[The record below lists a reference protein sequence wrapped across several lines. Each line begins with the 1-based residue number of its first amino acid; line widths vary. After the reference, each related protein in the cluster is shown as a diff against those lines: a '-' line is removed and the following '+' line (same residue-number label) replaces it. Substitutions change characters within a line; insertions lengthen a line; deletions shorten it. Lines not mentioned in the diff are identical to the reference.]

1 MRYINYFYFYKI
13 LLLKNEK
20 NLKIIKSMNA
30 SYRFRNFTSNMLVRN
45 MKMDKEIYIKKRKD
59 EKYINFEFKIK
70 HLLIL
75 DKNGY
80 LLINSS
86 ISEYSKLSPKFL
98 DMIKL
103 LVMKIICLDLK
114 YYEIFFKHYK
124 IFILNQNFIYIAIL
138 SNKYNSCLIRLYLL
152 FFNAVFINL
161 LGDNIINQ
169 SYVDLTTISKI
180 VEVYYIPPLTIKFS
194 KAIDYILAK
203 KETNSSKYLYK
214 FKNLFIYYIE
224 NNGYIIP
231 LFDYRKIIH
240 SKELKYKYNIR
251 KNEDIL
257 NSITRLIL
265 EPIYNN
271 NYINKSEIYSHS
283 LELYSTFPRWML
295 IGKYLK
301 IYNGIIF
308 VQLYTAKKL
317 SKVNN
322 IYQEYE
328 IKEQMNID
336 SYYKIASKHSNKF
349 VKIIEFF
356 LYSYFETISD
366 IMNKYCNPKN
376 ELLYFD
382 IDLLIVTNDVL
393 SLKVVEENLINLVYK
408 RLKLNRKN
416 EIVSNNSE
424 NNLKSSSDK
433 ESESNNN
440 SEKNNDFDDKKD
452 DSKIDDSSSSVS
464 ITSVSKTFLQ
474 LDTTDI
480 LKEIKRKSVQL
491 SSFDS
496 NFFYDG
502 NSEFSEIWNI
512 SCIKN
517 TNQNNYDL
525 RSFFSNIP
533 GEKKLSG
540 IDKISIIEKQ
550 DKQDKLDISRRQT
563 DKQIN
568 IFRGHRNSIGPT
580 FNIIVNNNNN
590 NTNNNNGIMA
600 NRKVSMKSLKN
611 RRINSIVFTNKN
623 TATITPNKM
632 NFNRKKSS
640 FNFNK
645 AINLHKR
652 SNSSTNSGLY
662 LNQFYSMIYNNPK
675 FFKSKYQILKEI
687 QNKIKQS
694 YTKKSNSLIIENK
707 RENKKEK
714 KVKII
719 TNEKNNNFNKINSFF
734 EDDQGITKDILQ
746 EFYEDKSSINFLQNN
761 KNSLFRKLNK
771 GK

>member
-1 MRYINYFYFYKI
+1 
-13 LLLKNEK
+13 
-20 NLKIIKSMNA
+20 MNA
-30 SYRFRNFTSNMLVRN
+30 SYRLRNFVSNMIVRN
-45 MKMDKEIYIKKRKD
+45 MKMNKEIYIKKKKD

-86 ISEYSKLSPKFL
+86 ISEYSKLSPKFI
-98 DMIKL
+98 DRIKL
-103 LVMKIICLDLK
+103 FVMKIICLDLK

-124 IFILNQNFIYIAIL
+124 IFILNQNFIYVAIL
-138 SNKYNSCLIRLYLL
+138 SSKYNSCLIRLYLL
-152 FFNAVFINL
+152 FFNTVFINL

-169 SYVDLTTISKI
+169 SFVDLTTISKI

-194 KAIDYILAK
+194 NAIEYILSK
-203 KETNSSKYLYK
+203 KEANSSKYLYK

-231 LFDYRKIIH
+231 LFDYRKIIL

-251 KNEDIL
+251 KNEDVL
-257 NSITRLIL
+257 HSITQIIL

-283 LELYSTFPRWML
+283 LELFSTFPRWML

-301 IYNGIIF
+301 IFNGIIF
-308 VQLYTAKKL
+308 VQVYTAKKL
-317 SKVNN
+317 SKINN

-328 IKEQMNID
+328 IKDQMNLD
-336 SYYKIASKHSNKF
+336 DYYKITSKHSNKF
-349 VKIIEFF
+349 LKIIEFF

-393 SLKVVEENLINLVYK
+393 SLKVVEDSLINLVYK

-416 EIVSNNSE
+416 EVVSNNTSNSKSLSE
-424 NNLKSSSDK
+424 K

-440 SEKNNDFDDKKD
+440 SEKNNDIENKKD
-452 DSKIDDSSSSVS
+452 DSKIDSSSSISV
-464 ITSVSKTFLQ
+464 TSVSKTFLQ

-480 LKEIKRKSVQL
+480 LKEIKRRKSIQL

-496 NFFYDG
+496 NIFYDG
-502 NSEFSEIWNI
+502 KSEISEIWNI

-517 TNQNNYDL
+517 TNQNNFDL
-525 RSFFSNIP
+525 RSLFSNIP

-568 IFRGHRNSIGPT
+568 IFKGHRNSIGPT

-590 NTNNNNGIMA
+590 SNNNANNNNGIMA
-600 NRKVSMKSLKN
+600 SRKVSMKSLKN
-611 RRINSIVFTNKN
+611 RRVNSIVINNKN
-623 TATITPNKM
+623 TATITPNKI
-632 NFNRKKSS
+632 NFNKKKSS
-640 FNFNK
+640 IMFTK
-645 AINLHKR
+645 ANYLHKR

-662 LNQFYSMIYNNPK
+662 LNQFYSLINNNPK

-707 RENKKEK
+707 KDIKKEK
-714 KVKII
+714 KVTFKK
-719 TNEKNNNFNKINSFF
+719 NEKNSNINKINSFL
-734 EDDQGITKDILQ
+734 EDDQGITNDILQ
-746 EFYEDKSSINFLQNN
+746 EFYEDKSSVNFLQNN

>member
-1 MRYINYFYFYKI
+1 
-13 LLLKNEK
+13 
-20 NLKIIKSMNA
+20 MNA
-30 SYRFRNFTSNMLVRN
+30 SYRLRNFVSNMIVRN
-45 MKMDKEIYIKKRKD
+45 MKMNKEIYIKKKKD

-86 ISEYSKLSPKFL
+86 ISEYSKLSPKFI
-98 DMIKL
+98 DRIKL
-103 LVMKIICLDLK
+103 FVMKIICLDLK

-124 IFILNQNFIYIAIL
+124 IFILNQNFIYVAIL
-138 SNKYNSCLIRLYLL
+138 SSKYNSCLIRLYLL
-152 FFNAVFINL
+152 FFNTVFINL

-169 SYVDLTTISKI
+169 SFVDLTTISKI

-194 KAIDYILAK
+194 NAIEYILSK
-203 KETNSSKYLYK
+203 KEANSSKYLYK

-231 LFDYRKIIH
+231 LFDYRKIIL

-251 KNEDIL
+251 KNEDVL
-257 NSITRLIL
+257 HSITQIIL

-283 LELYSTFPRWML
+283 LELFSTFPRWML

-301 IYNGIIF
+301 IFNGIIF
-308 VQLYTAKKL
+308 VQVYTAKKL
-317 SKVNN
+317 SKINN

-328 IKEQMNID
+328 IKEQMNLD
-336 SYYKIASKHSNKF
+336 DYYKITSKHSNKF
-349 VKIIEFF
+349 LKIIEFF
-356 LYSYFETISD
+356 LYNYFETISD

-393 SLKVVEENLINLVYK
+393 SLKVVEDSLINLVYK

-416 EIVSNNSE
+416 EVVSNNTSNSKSLSE
-424 NNLKSSSDK
+424 K

-440 SEKNNDFDDKKD
+440 SEKNNDIENKKD
-452 DSKIDDSSSSVS
+452 DSKIDSSSSISV
-464 ITSVSKTFLQ
+464 TSVSKTFLQ

-480 LKEIKRKSVQL
+480 LKEIKRRKSIQL

-496 NFFYDG
+496 NIFYDG
-502 NSEFSEIWNI
+502 KSEISEIWNI

-517 TNQNNYDL
+517 TNQNNFDL
-525 RSFFSNIP
+525 RSLFSNIP

-568 IFRGHRNSIGPT
+568 IFKGHRNSIGPT

-590 NTNNNNGIMA
+590 NANNNANNNNGIMA
-600 NRKVSMKSLKN
+600 SRKVSMKSLKN
-611 RRINSIVFTNKN
+611 RRVNSIVINNKN
-623 TATITPNKM
+623 TATITPNKI
-632 NFNRKKSS
+632 NFNKKKSS
-640 FNFNK
+640 IMFTK
-645 AINLHKR
+645 ANYLHKR

-662 LNQFYSMIYNNPK
+662 LNQFYSLINNNPK

-707 RENKKEK
+707 KDIKKEK
-714 KVKII
+714 KVTFKK
-719 TNEKNNNFNKINSFF
+719 NEKNSNINKINSFL
-734 EDDQGITKDILQ
+734 EDDQGITNDILQ
-746 EFYEDKSSINFLQNN
+746 EFYEDKSSVNFLQNN

>member
-1 MRYINYFYFYKI
+1 
-13 LLLKNEK
+13 
-20 NLKIIKSMNA
+20 MNA
-30 SYRFRNFTSNMLVRN
+30 SYRLRNFVSNMIVRN
-45 MKMDKEIYIKKRKD
+45 MKMNKEIYIKKKKD

-86 ISEYSKLSPKFL
+86 ISEYSKLSPKFI
-98 DMIKL
+98 DRIKL
-103 LVMKIICLDLK
+103 FVMKIICLDLK

-124 IFILNQNFIYIAIL
+124 IFILNQNFIYVAIL
-138 SNKYNSCLIRLYLL
+138 SSKYNSCLIRLYLL
-152 FFNAVFINL
+152 FFNTVFINL

-169 SYVDLTTISKI
+169 SFVDLTTISKI

-194 KAIDYILAK
+194 NAIEYILSK
-203 KETNSSKYLYK
+203 KEANSSKYLYK

-231 LFDYRKIIH
+231 LFDYRKIIL

-251 KNEDIL
+251 KNEDVL
-257 NSITRLIL
+257 HSITQIIL

-283 LELYSTFPRWML
+283 LELFSTFPRWML

-301 IYNGIIF
+301 IFNGIIF
-308 VQLYTAKKL
+308 VQVYTAKKL
-317 SKVNN
+317 SKINN

-328 IKEQMNID
+328 IKEQMNLD
-336 SYYKIASKHSNKF
+336 DYYKITSKHSNKF
-349 VKIIEFF
+349 LKIIEFF

-393 SLKVVEENLINLVYK
+393 SLKVVEDSLINLVYK

-416 EIVSNNSE
+416 EVVSNNTSNSKSLSE
-424 NNLKSSSDK
+424 K

-440 SEKNNDFDDKKD
+440 SEKNNDIENKKD
-452 DSKIDDSSSSVS
+452 DSKIDSSSSISV
-464 ITSVSKTFLQ
+464 TSVSKTFLQ

-480 LKEIKRKSVQL
+480 LKEIKRRKSIQL

-496 NFFYDG
+496 NIFYDG
-502 NSEFSEIWNI
+502 KSEISEIWNI

-517 TNQNNYDL
+517 TNQNNFDL
-525 RSFFSNIP
+525 RSLFSNIP

-568 IFRGHRNSIGPT
+568 IFKGHRNSIGPT

-590 NTNNNNGIMA
+590 SNNNANNNNGIMA
-600 NRKVSMKSLKN
+600 SRKVSMKSLKN
-611 RRINSIVFTNKN
+611 RRVNSIVINNKN
-623 TATITPNKM
+623 TATITPNKI
-632 NFNRKKSS
+632 NFNKKKSS
-640 FNFNK
+640 IMFTK
-645 AINLHKR
+645 ANYLHKR

-662 LNQFYSMIYNNPK
+662 LNQFYSLINNNPK

-707 RENKKEK
+707 KDIKKEK
-714 KVKII
+714 KVTFKK
-719 TNEKNNNFNKINSFF
+719 NEKNSNINKINSFL
-734 EDDQGITKDILQ
+734 EDDQGITNDILQ
-746 EFYEDKSSINFLQNN
+746 EFYEDKSSVNFLQNN

>member
-1 MRYINYFYFYKI
+1 
-13 LLLKNEK
+13 
-20 NLKIIKSMNA
+20 MNA
-30 SYRFRNFTSNMLVRN
+30 SYRLRNFVSNMIVRN
-45 MKMDKEIYIKKRKD
+45 MKMNKEIYIKKKKD

-70 HLLIL
+70 HFLVF
-75 DKNGY
+75 DKSGL
-80 LLINSS
+80 LLINSL
-86 ISEYSKLSPKFL
+86 ITDYSRLSPKFI
-98 DMIKL
+98 DRIKL
-103 LVMKIICLDLK
+103 FVMKIICLDLK

-124 IFILNQNFIYIAIL
+124 IFILNQNFIYVAIL
-138 SNKYNSCLIRLYLL
+138 SSKYNSCLIRLYLL
-152 FFNAVFINL
+152 FFNTVFINL

-169 SYVDLTTISKI
+169 SFVDLTTISKI

-194 KAIDYILAK
+194 NAIEYILSK
-203 KETNSSKYLYK
+203 KEANSSKYLYK

-231 LFDYRKIIH
+231 LFDYRKIIL

-251 KNEDIL
+251 KNEDVL
-257 NSITRLIL
+257 HSITQIIL

-283 LELYSTFPRWML
+283 LELFSTFPRWML

-301 IYNGIIF
+301 IFNGIIF
-308 VQLYTAKKL
+308 VQVYTAKKL
-317 SKVNN
+317 SKINN

-328 IKEQMNID
+328 IKEQMNLD
-336 SYYKIASKHSNKF
+336 DYYKITSKHSNKF
-349 VKIIEFF
+349 LKIIEFF

-393 SLKVVEENLINLVYK
+393 SLKVVEDSLINLVYK

-416 EIVSNNSE
+416 EVVSNNTSNSKSLSE
-424 NNLKSSSDK
+424 K

-440 SEKNNDFDDKKD
+440 SEKNNDIENKKD
-452 DSKIDDSSSSVS
+452 DSKIDSSSSISV
-464 ITSVSKTFLQ
+464 TSVSKTFLQ

-480 LKEIKRKSVQL
+480 LKEIKRRKSIQL

-496 NFFYDG
+496 NIFYDG
-502 NSEFSEIWNI
+502 KSEISEIWNI

-517 TNQNNYDL
+517 TNQNNFDL
-525 RSFFSNIP
+525 RSLFSNIP

-568 IFRGHRNSIGPT
+568 IFKGHRNSIGPT

-590 NTNNNNGIMA
+590 SNNNANNNNGIMA
-600 NRKVSMKSLKN
+600 SRKVSMKSLKN
-611 RRINSIVFTNKN
+611 RRVNSIVINNKN
-623 TATITPNKM
+623 TATITPNKI
-632 NFNRKKSS
+632 NFNKKKSS
-640 FNFNK
+640 IMFTK
-645 AINLHKR
+645 ANYLHKR

-662 LNQFYSMIYNNPK
+662 LNQFYSLINNNPK

-707 RENKKEK
+707 KDIKKEK
-714 KVKII
+714 KVTFKK
-719 TNEKNNNFNKINSFF
+719 NEKNSNINKINSFL
-734 EDDQGITKDILQ
+734 EDDQGITNDILQ
-746 EFYEDKSSINFLQNN
+746 EFYEDKSSVNFLQNN

>member
-1 MRYINYFYFYKI
+1 
-13 LLLKNEK
+13 
-20 NLKIIKSMNA
+20 MNA
-30 SYRFRNFTSNMLVRN
+30 SYRLRNFVSNMIVRN
-45 MKMDKEIYIKKRKD
+45 MKMNKEIYIKKKKD

-86 ISEYSKLSPKFL
+86 ISEYSKLSPKFI
-98 DMIKL
+98 DRIKL
-103 LVMKIICLDLK
+103 FVMKIICLDLK

-124 IFILNQNFIYIAIL
+124 IFILNQNFIYVAIL
-138 SNKYNSCLIRLYLL
+138 SSKYNSCLIRLYLL
-152 FFNAVFINL
+152 FFNTVFINL

-169 SYVDLTTISKI
+169 SFVDLTTISKI

-194 KAIDYILAK
+194 NAIEYILSK
-203 KETNSSKYLYK
+203 KEANSSKYLYK

-231 LFDYRKIIH
+231 LFDYRKIIL

-251 KNEDIL
+251 KNEDVL
-257 NSITRLIL
+257 HSITQIIL

-283 LELYSTFPRWML
+283 LELFSTFPRWML

-301 IYNGIIF
+301 IFNGIIF
-308 VQLYTAKKL
+308 VQVYTAKKL
-317 SKVNN
+317 SKINN

-328 IKEQMNID
+328 IKDQMNLD
-336 SYYKIASKHSNKF
+336 DYYKITSKHSNKF
-349 VKIIEFF
+349 LKIIEFF

-393 SLKVVEENLINLVYK
+393 SLKVVEDSLINLVYK

-416 EIVSNNSE
+416 EVVSNNTSNSKSLSE
-424 NNLKSSSDK
+424 K

-440 SEKNNDFDDKKD
+440 SEKNNDIENKKD
-452 DSKIDDSSSSVS
+452 DSKIDSSSSISV
-464 ITSVSKTFLQ
+464 TSVSKTFLQ

-480 LKEIKRKSVQL
+480 LKEIKRRKSIQL

-496 NFFYDG
+496 NIFYDG
-502 NSEFSEIWNI
+502 KSEISEIWNI

-517 TNQNNYDL
+517 TNQNNFDL
-525 RSFFSNIP
+525 RSLFSNIP

-568 IFRGHRNSIGPT
+568 IFKGHRNSIGPT

-590 NTNNNNGIMA
+590 ANNNANNNNGIMA
-600 NRKVSMKSLKN
+600 SRKVSMKSLKN
-611 RRINSIVFTNKN
+611 RRVNSIVINNKN
-623 TATITPNKM
+623 TATITPNKI
-632 NFNRKKSS
+632 NFNKKKSS
-640 FNFNK
+640 IMFTK
-645 AINLHKR
+645 ANYLHKR

-662 LNQFYSMIYNNPK
+662 LNQFYSLINNNPK

-707 RENKKEK
+707 KDIKKEK
-714 KVKII
+714 KVTFKK
-719 TNEKNNNFNKINSFF
+719 NEKNSNINKINSFL
-734 EDDQGITKDILQ
+734 EDDQGITNDILQ
-746 EFYEDKSSINFLQNN
+746 EFYEDKSSVNFLQNN

>member
-1 MRYINYFYFYKI
+1 
-13 LLLKNEK
+13 
-20 NLKIIKSMNA
+20 MNA
-30 SYRFRNFTSNMLVRN
+30 SYRLRNFVSNMIVRN
-45 MKMDKEIYIKKRKD
+45 MKMNKEIYIKKKKD

-86 ISEYSKLSPKFL
+86 ISEYSKLSPKFI
-98 DMIKL
+98 DRIKL
-103 LVMKIICLDLK
+103 FVMKIICLDLK

-124 IFILNQNFIYIAIL
+124 IFILNQNFIYVAIL
-138 SNKYNSCLIRLYLL
+138 SSKYNSCLIRLYLL
-152 FFNAVFINL
+152 FFNTVFINL

-169 SYVDLTTISKI
+169 SFVDLTTISKI

-194 KAIDYILAK
+194 NAIEYILSK
-203 KETNSSKYLYK
+203 KEANSSKYLYK

-231 LFDYRKIIH
+231 LFDYRKIIL

-251 KNEDIL
+251 KNEDVL
-257 NSITRLIL
+257 HSITQIIL

-283 LELYSTFPRWML
+283 LELFSTFPRWML

-301 IYNGIIF
+301 IFNGIIF
-308 VQLYTAKKL
+308 VQVYTAKKL
-317 SKVNN
+317 SKINN

-328 IKEQMNID
+328 IKEQMNLD
-336 SYYKIASKHSNKF
+336 DYYKITSKHSNKF
-349 VKIIEFF
+349 LKIIEFF

-393 SLKVVEENLINLVYK
+393 SLKVVEDSLINLVYK

-416 EIVSNNSE
+416 EVVSNNSS
-424 NNLKSSSDK
+424 NSKSLSEK

-440 SEKNNDFDDKKD
+440 SEKNNDIENKKD
-452 DSKIDDSSSSVS
+452 DSKIDSSSSISV
-464 ITSVSKTFLQ
+464 TSVSKTFLQ

-480 LKEIKRKSVQL
+480 LKEIKRRKSIQL

-496 NFFYDG
+496 NIFYDG
-502 NSEFSEIWNI
+502 KSEISEIWNI

-517 TNQNNYDL
+517 TNQNNFDL
-525 RSFFSNIP
+525 RSLFSNIP

-568 IFRGHRNSIGPT
+568 IFKGHRNSIGPT

-590 NTNNNNGIMA
+590 ANNNANNNNGIMA
-600 NRKVSMKSLKN
+600 SRKVSMKSLKN
-611 RRINSIVFTNKN
+611 RRVNSIVINNKN
-623 TATITPNKM
+623 TATITPNKI
-632 NFNRKKSS
+632 NFNKKKSS
-640 FNFNK
+640 IMFTK
-645 AINLHKR
+645 ANYLHKR

-662 LNQFYSMIYNNPK
+662 LNQFYSLINNNPK

-707 RENKKEK
+707 KDIKKEK
-714 KVKII
+714 KVTFKK
-719 TNEKNNNFNKINSFF
+719 NEKNSNINKINSFL
-734 EDDQGITKDILQ
+734 EDDQGITNDILQ
-746 EFYEDKSSINFLQNN
+746 EFYEDKSSVNFLQNN

>member
-1 MRYINYFYFYKI
+1 
-13 LLLKNEK
+13 
-20 NLKIIKSMNA
+20 MNA
-30 SYRFRNFTSNMLVRN
+30 SYRLRNFVSNMIVRN
-45 MKMDKEIYIKKRKD
+45 MKMNKEIYIKKKKD

-86 ISEYSKLSPKFL
+86 ISEYSKLSPKFI
-98 DMIKL
+98 DRIKL
-103 LVMKIICLDLK
+103 FVMKIICLDLK

-124 IFILNQNFIYIAIL
+124 IFILNQNFIYVAIL
-138 SNKYNSCLIRLYLL
+138 SSKYNSCLIRLYLL
-152 FFNAVFINL
+152 FFNTVFINL

-169 SYVDLTTISKI
+169 SFVDLTTISKI

-194 KAIDYILAK
+194 NAIEYILSK
-203 KETNSSKYLYK
+203 KEANSSKYLYK

-231 LFDYRKIIH
+231 LFDYRKIIL

-251 KNEDIL
+251 KNEDVL
-257 NSITRLIL
+257 HSITQIIL

-283 LELYSTFPRWML
+283 LELFSTFPRWML

-301 IYNGIIF
+301 IFNGIIF
-308 VQLYTAKKL
+308 VQVYTAKKL
-317 SKVNN
+317 SKINN

-328 IKEQMNID
+328 IKEQMNLD
-336 SYYKIASKHSNKF
+336 DYYKITSKHSNKF
-349 VKIIEFF
+349 LKIIEFF

-393 SLKVVEENLINLVYK
+393 SLKVVEDSLINLVYK

-416 EIVSNNSE
+416 EVVSNNSS
-424 NNLKSSSDK
+424 NSKSLSEK

-440 SEKNNDFDDKKD
+440 SEKNNDIENKKD
-452 DSKIDDSSSSVS
+452 DSKIDSSSSISV
-464 ITSVSKTFLQ
+464 TSVSKTFLQ

-480 LKEIKRKSVQL
+480 LKEIKRRKSIQL

-496 NFFYDG
+496 NIFYDG
-502 NSEFSEIWNI
+502 KSEISEIWNI

-517 TNQNNYDL
+517 TNQNNFDL
-525 RSFFSNIP
+525 RSLFSNIP

-568 IFRGHRNSIGPT
+568 IFKGHRNSIGPT

-590 NTNNNNGIMA
+590 NANNNANNNNGIMA
-600 NRKVSMKSLKN
+600 SRKVSMKSLKN
-611 RRINSIVFTNKN
+611 RRVNSIVINNKN
-623 TATITPNKM
+623 TATITPNKI
-632 NFNRKKSS
+632 NFNKKKSS
-640 FNFNK
+640 IMFTK
-645 AINLHKR
+645 ANYLHKR

-662 LNQFYSMIYNNPK
+662 LNQFYSLINNNPK

-707 RENKKEK
+707 KDIKKEK
-714 KVKII
+714 KVTFKK
-719 TNEKNNNFNKINSFF
+719 NEKNSNINKINSFL
-734 EDDQGITKDILQ
+734 EDDQGITNDILQ
-746 EFYEDKSSINFLQNN
+746 EFYEDKSSVNFLQNN

>member
-1 MRYINYFYFYKI
+1 
-13 LLLKNEK
+13 
-20 NLKIIKSMNA
+20 MNA
-30 SYRFRNFTSNMLVRN
+30 SYRLRNFVSNMIVRN
-45 MKMDKEIYIKKRKD
+45 MKMNKEIYIKKKKD

-86 ISEYSKLSPKFL
+86 ISEYSKLSPKFI
-98 DMIKL
+98 DRIKL
-103 LVMKIICLDLK
+103 FVMKIICLDLK

-124 IFILNQNFIYIAIL
+124 IFILNQNFIYVAIL
-138 SNKYNSCLIRLYLL
+138 SSKYNSCLIRLYLL
-152 FFNAVFINL
+152 FFNTVFINL

-169 SYVDLTTISKI
+169 SFVDLTTISKI

-194 KAIDYILAK
+194 NAIEYILSK
-203 KETNSSKYLYK
+203 KEANSSKYLYK

-231 LFDYRKIIH
+231 LFDYRKIIL

-251 KNEDIL
+251 KNEDVL
-257 NSITRLIL
+257 HSITQIIL

-283 LELYSTFPRWML
+283 LELFSTFPRWML

-301 IYNGIIF
+301 IFNGIIF
-308 VQLYTAKKL
+308 VQVYTAKKL
-317 SKVNN
+317 SKINN

-328 IKEQMNID
+328 IKEQMNLD
-336 SYYKIASKHSNKF
+336 DYYKITSKHSNKF
-349 VKIIEFF
+349 LKIIEFF

-393 SLKVVEENLINLVYK
+393 SLKVVEDSLINLVYK

-416 EIVSNNSE
+416 EVVSNNTSNSKSLSE
-424 NNLKSSSDK
+424 K

-440 SEKNNDFDDKKD
+440 SEKNNDIENKKD
-452 DSKIDDSSSSVS
+452 DSKIDSSSSISV
-464 ITSVSKTFLQ
+464 TSVSKTFLQ

-480 LKEIKRKSVQL
+480 LKEIKRRKSIQL

-496 NFFYDG
+496 NIFYDG

-525 RSFFSNIP
+525 RSLFSNIP

-568 IFRGHRNSIGPT
+568 IFKGHRNSIGPT

-590 NTNNNNGIMA
+590 NNANNNANNNNGIMA
-600 NRKVSMKSLKN
+600 SRKVSMKSLKN
-611 RRINSIVFTNKN
+611 RRVNSIVINNKN
-623 TATITPNKM
+623 TATIAPNKI
-632 NFNRKKSS
+632 NFNKKKSS
-640 FNFNK
+640 IMFTK
-645 AINLHKR
+645 ANYLHKR

-662 LNQFYSMIYNNPK
+662 LNQFYSLINNNPK

-694 YTKKSNSLIIENK
+694 YQKKSNSLIIENK
-707 RENKKEK
+707 KDIKKEK
-714 KVKII
+714 KVTFKK
-719 TNEKNNNFNKINSFF
+719 NEKNSNINKINSFL
-734 EDDQGITKDILQ
+734 EDDQGIANDILQ
-746 EFYEDKSSINFLQNN
+746 EFYEDKSSVNFLQNN

>member
-1 MRYINYFYFYKI
+1 
-13 LLLKNEK
+13 
-20 NLKIIKSMNA
+20 MNA
-30 SYRFRNFTSNMLVRN
+30 SYRLRNFVSNMIVRN
-45 MKMDKEIYIKKRKD
+45 MKMNKEIYIKKKKD

-86 ISEYSKLSPKFL
+86 ISEYSKLSPKFI
-98 DMIKL
+98 DRIKL
-103 LVMKIICLDLK
+103 FVMKIICLDLK

-124 IFILNQNFIYIAIL
+124 IFILNQNFIYVAIL
-138 SNKYNSCLIRLYLL
+138 SSKYNSCLIRLYLL
-152 FFNAVFINL
+152 FFNTVFINL

-169 SYVDLTTISKI
+169 SFVDLTTISKI

-194 KAIDYILAK
+194 NAIEYILSK
-203 KETNSSKYLYK
+203 KEANSSKYLYK

-231 LFDYRKIIH
+231 LFDYRKIIL

-251 KNEDIL
+251 KNEDVL
-257 NSITRLIL
+257 HSITQIIL

-283 LELYSTFPRWML
+283 LELFSTFPRWML

-301 IYNGIIF
+301 IFNGIIF
-308 VQLYTAKKL
+308 VQVYTAKKL
-317 SKVNN
+317 SKINN

-328 IKEQMNID
+328 IKEQMNLD
-336 SYYKIASKHSNKF
+336 DYYKITSKHSNKF
-349 VKIIEFF
+349 LKIIEFF

-393 SLKVVEENLINLVYK
+393 SLKVVEDSLINLVYK

-416 EIVSNNSE
+416 EVVSNNTSNSKSLSE
-424 NNLKSSSDK
+424 K

-440 SEKNNDFDDKKD
+440 SEKNNDIENKKD
-452 DSKIDDSSSSVS
+452 DSKIDSSSSISV
-464 ITSVSKTFLQ
+464 TSVSKTFLQ

-480 LKEIKRKSVQL
+480 LKEIKRRKSIQL

-496 NFFYDG
+496 NIFYDG
-502 NSEFSEIWNI
+502 KSEISEIWNI

-517 TNQNNYDL
+517 TNQNNFDL
-525 RSFFSNIP
+525 RSLFSNIP

-568 IFRGHRNSIGPT
+568 IFKGHRNSIGPT

-590 NTNNNNGIMA
+590 SNNNANNNNGIMA
-600 NRKVSMKSLKN
+600 SRKVSMKSLKN
-611 RRINSIVFTNKN
+611 RRVNSIVINNKN
-623 TATITPNKM
+623 TATITPNKI
-632 NFNRKKSS
+632 NFNKKKSS
-640 FNFNK
+640 IMFTK
-645 AINLHKR
+645 ANYLHKR

-662 LNQFYSMIYNNPK
+662 LNQFYSLINNNPK

-694 YTKKSNSLIIENK
+694 FTKKSNSLIIENK
-707 RENKKEK
+707 KDIKKEK
-714 KVKII
+714 KVTFKK
-719 TNEKNNNFNKINSFF
+719 NEKNSNINKINSFL
-734 EDDQGITKDILQ
+734 EDDQGITNDILQ
-746 EFYEDKSSINFLQNN
+746 EFYEDKSSVNFLQNN

>member
-1 MRYINYFYFYKI
+1 
-13 LLLKNEK
+13 
-20 NLKIIKSMNA
+20 MNA
-30 SYRFRNFTSNMLVRN
+30 SYRLRNFVSNMIVRN
-45 MKMDKEIYIKKRKD
+45 MKMNKEIYIKKKKD

-86 ISEYSKLSPKFL
+86 ISEYSKLSPKFI
-98 DMIKL
+98 DRIKL
-103 LVMKIICLDLK
+103 FVMKIICLDLK

-124 IFILNQNFIYIAIL
+124 IFILNQNFIYVAIL
-138 SNKYNSCLIRLYLL
+138 SSKYNSCLIRLYLL
-152 FFNAVFINL
+152 FFNTVFINL

-169 SYVDLTTISKI
+169 SFVDLTTISKL

-194 KAIDYILAK
+194 NAIEYILSK
-203 KETNSSKYLYK
+203 KEANSSKYLYK

-231 LFDYRKIIH
+231 LFDYRKIIL

-251 KNEDIL
+251 KNEDVL
-257 NSITRLIL
+257 HSITQIIL

-283 LELYSTFPRWML
+283 LELFSTFPRWML

-301 IYNGIIF
+301 IFNGIIF
-308 VQLYTAKKL
+308 VQVYTAKKL
-317 SKVNN
+317 SKINN

-328 IKEQMNID
+328 IKEQMNLD
-336 SYYKIASKHSNKF
+336 DYYKITSKHSNKF
-349 VKIIEFF
+349 LKIIEFF

-393 SLKVVEENLINLVYK
+393 SLKVVEDSLINLVYK

-416 EIVSNNSE
+416 EVVSNNTSNSKSLSE
-424 NNLKSSSDK
+424 K

-440 SEKNNDFDDKKD
+440 SEKNNDIENKKD
-452 DSKIDDSSSSVS
+452 DSKIDSSSSISV
-464 ITSVSKTFLQ
+464 TSVSKTFLQ

-480 LKEIKRKSVQL
+480 LKEIKRRKSIQL

-496 NFFYDG
+496 NIFYDG
-502 NSEFSEIWNI
+502 KSEISEIWNI

-517 TNQNNYDL
+517 TNQNNFDL
-525 RSFFSNIP
+525 RSLFSNIP

-568 IFRGHRNSIGPT
+568 IFKGHRNSIGPT

-590 NTNNNNGIMA
+590 SNNNANNNNGIMA
-600 NRKVSMKSLKN
+600 SRKVSMKSLKN
-611 RRINSIVFTNKN
+611 RRVNSIVINNKN
-623 TATITPNKM
+623 TATITPNKI
-632 NFNRKKSS
+632 NFNKKKSS
-640 FNFNK
+640 IMFTK
-645 AINLHKR
+645 ANYLHKR

-662 LNQFYSMIYNNPK
+662 LNQFYSLINNNPK

-694 YTKKSNSLIIENK
+694 FTKKSNSLIIENK
-707 RENKKEK
+707 KDIKKEK
-714 KVKII
+714 KVTFKK
-719 TNEKNNNFNKINSFF
+719 NEKNSNINKINSFL
-734 EDDQGITKDILQ
+734 EDDQGIANDILQ
-746 EFYEDKSSINFLQNN
+746 EFYEDKSSVNFLQNN

>member
-1 MRYINYFYFYKI
+1 
-13 LLLKNEK
+13 
-20 NLKIIKSMNA
+20 MNA
-30 SYRFRNFTSNMLVRN
+30 SYRLRNFVSNMIVRN
-45 MKMDKEIYIKKRKD
+45 MKMNKEIYIKKKKD

-86 ISEYSKLSPKFL
+86 ISEYSKLSPKFI
-98 DMIKL
+98 DRIKL
-103 LVMKIICLDLK
+103 FVMKIICLDLK

-124 IFILNQNFIYIAIL
+124 IFILNQNFIYVAIL
-138 SNKYNSCLIRLYLL
+138 SSKYNSCLIRLYLL
-152 FFNAVFINL
+152 FFNTVFINL

-169 SYVDLTTISKI
+169 SFVDLTTISKI

-194 KAIDYILAK
+194 NAIEYILSK
-203 KETNSSKYLYK
+203 KEANSSKYLYK

-231 LFDYRKIIH
+231 LFDYRKIIL

-251 KNEDIL
+251 KNEDVL
-257 NSITRLIL
+257 HSITQIIL

-283 LELYSTFPRWML
+283 LELFSTFPRWML

-301 IYNGIIF
+301 IFNGIIF
-308 VQLYTAKKL
+308 VQVYTAKKL
-317 SKVNN
+317 SKINN

-328 IKEQMNID
+328 IKDQMNLD
-336 SYYKIASKHSNKF
+336 DYYKITSKHSNKF
-349 VKIIEFF
+349 LKIIEFF

-393 SLKVVEENLINLVYK
+393 SLKVVEDSLINLVYK

-416 EIVSNNSE
+416 EVVSNNTSNSKSLSE
-424 NNLKSSSDK
+424 K

-440 SEKNNDFDDKKD
+440 SEKNNDIENKKD
-452 DSKIDDSSSSVS
+452 DSKIDSSSSISV
-464 ITSVSKTFLQ
+464 TSVSKTFLQ

-480 LKEIKRKSVQL
+480 LKEIKRRKSIQL

-496 NFFYDG
+496 NIFYDG
-502 NSEFSEIWNI
+502 KSEISEIWNI

-517 TNQNNYDL
+517 TNQNNFDL
-525 RSFFSNIP
+525 RSLFSNIP

-568 IFRGHRNSIGPT
+568 IFKGHRNSIGPT

-590 NTNNNNGIMA
+590 ANNNANNNNGIMA
-600 NRKVSMKSLKN
+600 SRKVSMKSLKN
-611 RRINSIVFTNKN
+611 RRVNSIVINNKN
-623 TATITPNKM
+623 TATITPNKI
-632 NFNRKKSS
+632 NFNKKKSS
-640 FNFNK
+640 IMFTK
-645 AINLHKR
+645 ANYLHKR

-662 LNQFYSMIYNNPK
+662 LNQFYSLINNNPK

-707 RENKKEK
+707 KDIKKEK
-714 KVKII
+714 KVTFKK
-719 TNEKNNNFNKINSFF
+719 NEKNSNINKINSFL
-734 EDDQGITKDILQ
+734 EDDQGIANDILQ
-746 EFYEDKSSINFLQNN
+746 EFYEDKSSVNFLQNN

>member
-1 MRYINYFYFYKI
+1 
-13 LLLKNEK
+13 
-20 NLKIIKSMNA
+20 MNA
-30 SYRFRNFTSNMLVRN
+30 SYRLRNFVSNMIVRN
-45 MKMDKEIYIKKRKD
+45 MKMNKEIYIKKKKD

-86 ISEYSKLSPKFL
+86 ISEYSKLSPKFI
-98 DMIKL
+98 DRIKL
-103 LVMKIICLDLK
+103 FVMKIICLDLK

-124 IFILNQNFIYIAIL
+124 IFILNQNFIYVAIL
-138 SNKYNSCLIRLYLL
+138 SSKYNSCLIRLYLL
-152 FFNAVFINL
+152 FFNTVFINL

-169 SYVDLTTISKI
+169 SFVDLTTISKI

-194 KAIDYILAK
+194 NAIEYILSK
-203 KETNSSKYLYK
+203 KEANSSKYLYK

-231 LFDYRKIIH
+231 LFDYRKIIL

-251 KNEDIL
+251 KNEDVL
-257 NSITRLIL
+257 HSITQIIL

-283 LELYSTFPRWML
+283 LELFSTFPRWML

-301 IYNGIIF
+301 IFNGIIF
-308 VQLYTAKKL
+308 VQVYTAKKL
-317 SKVNN
+317 SKINN

-328 IKEQMNID
+328 IKEQMNLD
-336 SYYKIASKHSNKF
+336 DYYKITSKHSNKF
-349 VKIIEFF
+349 LKIIEFF

-366 IMNKYCNPKN
+366 VMNKYCNPKN

-393 SLKVVEENLINLVYK
+393 SLKVVEDSLINLVYK

-416 EIVSNNSE
+416 EVVSNNTSNSKSLSE
-424 NNLKSSSDK
+424 K

-440 SEKNNDFDDKKD
+440 SEKNNDIENKKD
-452 DSKIDDSSSSVS
+452 DSKIDSSSSISV
-464 ITSVSKTFLQ
+464 TSVSKTFLQ

-480 LKEIKRKSVQL
+480 LKEIKRRKSIQL

-496 NFFYDG
+496 NIFYDG

-525 RSFFSNIP
+525 RSLFSNIP

-568 IFRGHRNSIGPT
+568 IFKGHRNSIGPT

-590 NTNNNNGIMA
+590 NANNNANNNNGIMA
-600 NRKVSMKSLKN
+600 SRKVSMKSLKN
-611 RRINSIVFTNKN
+611 RRVNSIVINNKN
-623 TATITPNKM
+623 TATIAPNKI
-632 NFNRKKSS
+632 NFNKKKSS
-640 FNFNK
+640 IMFTK
-645 AINLHKR
+645 ANYLHKR

-662 LNQFYSMIYNNPK
+662 LNQFYSLINNNPK

-707 RENKKEK
+707 KDIKKEK
-714 KVKII
+714 KVTFKK
-719 TNEKNNNFNKINSFF
+719 NEKNSNINKINSFL
-734 EDDQGITKDILQ
+734 EDDQGITNDILQ
-746 EFYEDKSSINFLQNN
+746 EFYEDKSSVNFLQNN

>member
-1 MRYINYFYFYKI
+1 
-13 LLLKNEK
+13 
-20 NLKIIKSMNA
+20 MNA
-30 SYRFRNFTSNMLVRN
+30 SYRLRNFVSNMIVRN
-45 MKMDKEIYIKKRKD
+45 MKMNKEIYIKKKKD

-86 ISEYSKLSPKFL
+86 ISEYSKLSPKFI
-98 DMIKL
+98 DRIKL
-103 LVMKIICLDLK
+103 FVMKIICLDLK

-124 IFILNQNFIYIAIL
+124 IFILNQNFIYVAIL
-138 SNKYNSCLIRLYLL
+138 SSKYNSCLIRLYLL
-152 FFNAVFINL
+152 FFNTVFINL

-169 SYVDLTTISKI
+169 SFVDLTTISKI

-194 KAIDYILAK
+194 NAIEYILSK
-203 KETNSSKYLYK
+203 KEANSSKYLYK

-231 LFDYRKIIH
+231 LFDYRKIIL

-251 KNEDIL
+251 KNEDVL
-257 NSITRLIL
+257 HSITQIIL

-283 LELYSTFPRWML
+283 LELFSTFPRWML

-301 IYNGIIF
+301 IFNGIIF
-308 VQLYTAKKL
+308 VQVYTAKKL
-317 SKVNN
+317 SKINN

-328 IKEQMNID
+328 IKDQMNLD
-336 SYYKIASKHSNKF
+336 DYYKITSKHSNKF
-349 VKIIEFF
+349 LKIIEFF

-393 SLKVVEENLINLVYK
+393 SLKVVEDSLINLVYK

-416 EIVSNNSE
+416 EVVSNNTLNSKSLSE
-424 NNLKSSSDK
+424 K

-440 SEKNNDFDDKKD
+440 SEKNNDIENKKD
-452 DSKIDDSSSSVS
+452 DSKIDSSSSISV
-464 ITSVSKTFLQ
+464 TSVSKTFLQ

-480 LKEIKRKSVQL
+480 LKEIKRRKSIQL

-496 NFFYDG
+496 NIFYDG
-502 NSEFSEIWNI
+502 KSEISEIWNI

-517 TNQNNYDL
+517 TNQNNFDL
-525 RSFFSNIP
+525 RSLFSNIP

-568 IFRGHRNSIGPT
+568 IFKGHRNSIGPT

-590 NTNNNNGIMA
+590 SNNNANNNNGIMA
-600 NRKVSMKSLKN
+600 SRKVSMKSLKN
-611 RRINSIVFTNKN
+611 RRVNSIVINNKN
-623 TATITPNKM
+623 TATITPNKI
-632 NFNRKKSS
+632 NFNKKKSS
-640 FNFNK
+640 IMFTK
-645 AINLHKR
+645 ANYLHKR

-662 LNQFYSMIYNNPK
+662 LNQFYSLINNNPK

-694 YTKKSNSLIIENK
+694 FTKKSNSLIIENK
-707 RENKKEK
+707 KDIKKEK
-714 KVKII
+714 KVTFKK
-719 TNEKNNNFNKINSFF
+719 NEKNSNINKINSFL
-734 EDDQGITKDILQ
+734 EDDQGIANDILQ
-746 EFYEDKSSINFLQNN
+746 EFYEDKSSVNFLQNN

>member
-1 MRYINYFYFYKI
+1 
-13 LLLKNEK
+13 
-20 NLKIIKSMNA
+20 MNA
-30 SYRFRNFTSNMLVRN
+30 SYRLRNFVSNMIVRN
-45 MKMDKEIYIKKRKD
+45 MKMNKEIYIKKKKD

-86 ISEYSKLSPKFL
+86 ISEYSKLSPKFI
-98 DMIKL
+98 DRIKL
-103 LVMKIICLDLK
+103 FVMKIICLDLK

-124 IFILNQNFIYIAIL
+124 IFILNQNFIYVAIL
-138 SNKYNSCLIRLYLL
+138 SSKYNSCLIRLYLL
-152 FFNAVFINL
+152 FFNTVFINL

-169 SYVDLTTISKI
+169 SFVDLTTISKI

-194 KAIDYILAK
+194 NAIEYILSK
-203 KETNSSKYLYK
+203 KEANSSKYLYK

-231 LFDYRKIIH
+231 LFDYRKIIL

-251 KNEDIL
+251 KNEDVL
-257 NSITRLIL
+257 HSITQIIL

-283 LELYSTFPRWML
+283 LELFSTFPRWML

-301 IYNGIIF
+301 IFNGIIF
-308 VQLYTAKKL
+308 VQVYTAKKL
-317 SKVNN
+317 SKINN

-328 IKEQMNID
+328 IKEQMNLD
-336 SYYKIASKHSNKF
+336 DYYKITSKHSNKF
-349 VKIIEFF
+349 LKIIEFF

-393 SLKVVEENLINLVYK
+393 SLKVVEDSLINLVYK

-416 EIVSNNSE
+416 EVVSNNTSNSKSLSE
-424 NNLKSSSDK
+424 K

-440 SEKNNDFDDKKD
+440 SDKNNDIENKKD
-452 DSKIDDSSSSVS
+452 DSKIDSSSSISV
-464 ITSVSKTFLQ
+464 TSVSKTFLQ

-480 LKEIKRKSVQL
+480 LKEIKRRKSIQL

-496 NFFYDG
+496 NIFYDG
-502 NSEFSEIWNI
+502 KSEISEIWNI

-517 TNQNNYDL
+517 TNQNNFDL
-525 RSFFSNIP
+525 RSLFSNIP

-568 IFRGHRNSIGPT
+568 IFKGHRNSIGPT

-590 NTNNNNGIMA
+590 SNNNANNNNGIMA
-600 NRKVSMKSLKN
+600 SRKVSMKSLKN
-611 RRINSIVFTNKN
+611 RRVNSIVINNKN
-623 TATITPNKM
+623 TATITPNKI
-632 NFNRKKSS
+632 NFNKKKSS
-640 FNFNK
+640 IMFTK
-645 AINLHKR
+645 ANYLHKR

-662 LNQFYSMIYNNPK
+662 LNQFYSLINNNPK

-707 RENKKEK
+707 KDIKKEK
-714 KVKII
+714 KVTFKK
-719 TNEKNNNFNKINSFF
+719 NEKNSNINKINSFL
-734 EDDQGITKDILQ
+734 EDDQGITNDILQ
-746 EFYEDKSSINFLQNN
+746 EFYEDKSSVNFLQNN

>member
-1 MRYINYFYFYKI
+1 
-13 LLLKNEK
+13 
-20 NLKIIKSMNA
+20 MNA
-30 SYRFRNFTSNMLVRN
+30 SYRLRNFVSNMIVRN
-45 MKMDKEIYIKKRKD
+45 MKMNKEIYIKKKKD

-86 ISEYSKLSPKFL
+86 ISEYSKLSPKFI
-98 DMIKL
+98 DRIKL
-103 LVMKIICLDLK
+103 FVMKIICLDLK

-124 IFILNQNFIYIAIL
+124 IFILNQNFIYVAIL
-138 SNKYNSCLIRLYLL
+138 SSKYNSCLIRLYLL
-152 FFNAVFINL
+152 FFNTVFINL

-169 SYVDLTTISKI
+169 SFVDLTTISKI

-194 KAIDYILAK
+194 NAIEYILSK
-203 KETNSSKYLYK
+203 KEANSSKYLYK

-251 KNEDIL
+251 KNEDVL
-257 NSITRLIL
+257 HSITQIIL

-283 LELYSTFPRWML
+283 LELFSTFPRWML

-301 IYNGIIF
+301 IFNGIIF
-308 VQLYTAKKL
+308 VQVYTAKKL
-317 SKVNN
+317 SKINN

-328 IKEQMNID
+328 IKDQMNLD
-336 SYYKIASKHSNKF
+336 DYYKITSKHSNKF
-349 VKIIEFF
+349 LKIIEFF

-393 SLKVVEENLINLVYK
+393 SLKVVEDSLINLVYK

-416 EIVSNNSE
+416 EVVSNNTSNSKSLSE
-424 NNLKSSSDK
+424 K

-440 SEKNNDFDDKKD
+440 SEKNNDIENKKD
-452 DSKIDDSSSSVS
+452 DSKIDSSSSISV
-464 ITSVSKTFLQ
+464 TSVSKTFLQ

-480 LKEIKRKSVQL
+480 LKEIKRRKSIQL

-496 NFFYDG
+496 NIFYDG

-517 TNQNNYDL
+517 TNQNNFDL
-525 RSFFSNIP
+525 RSLFSNIP

-568 IFRGHRNSIGPT
+568 IFKGHRNSIGPT

-590 NTNNNNGIMA
+590 NANNNANNNNGIMA
-600 NRKVSMKSLKN
+600 SRKVSMKSLKN
-611 RRINSIVFTNKN
+611 RRVNSIVINNKN
-623 TATITPNKM
+623 TATIAPNKI
-632 NFNRKKSS
+632 NFNKKKSS
-640 FNFNK
+640 IMFTK
-645 AINLHKR
+645 ANYLHKR

-662 LNQFYSMIYNNPK
+662 LNQFYSLINNNPK

-694 YTKKSNSLIIENK
+694 FTKKSNSLIIENK
-707 RENKKEK
+707 KDIKKEK
-714 KVKII
+714 KVTFKK
-719 TNEKNNNFNKINSFF
+719 NEKNSNINKINSFL
-734 EDDQGITKDILQ
+734 EDDQGIANDILQ
-746 EFYEDKSSINFLQNN
+746 EFYEDKSSVNFLQNN

>member
-1 MRYINYFYFYKI
+1 
-13 LLLKNEK
+13 
-20 NLKIIKSMNA
+20 MNA
-30 SYRFRNFTSNMLVRN
+30 SYRLRNFVSNMIVRN
-45 MKMDKEIYIKKRKD
+45 MKMNKEIYIKKKKD

-86 ISEYSKLSPKFL
+86 ISEYSKLSPKFI
-98 DMIKL
+98 DRIKL
-103 LVMKIICLDLK
+103 FVMKIICLDLK

-124 IFILNQNFIYIAIL
+124 IFILNQNFIYVAIL
-138 SNKYNSCLIRLYLL
+138 SSKYNSCLIRLYLL
-152 FFNAVFINL
+152 FFNTVFINL

-169 SYVDLTTISKI
+169 SFVDLTTISKI

-194 KAIDYILAK
+194 NAIEYILSK
-203 KETNSSKYLYK
+203 KEANSSKYLYK

-231 LFDYRKIIH
+231 LFDYRKIIL

-251 KNEDIL
+251 KNEDVL
-257 NSITRLIL
+257 HSITQIIL

-283 LELYSTFPRWML
+283 LELFSTFPRWML

-301 IYNGIIF
+301 IFNGIIF
-308 VQLYTAKKL
+308 VQVYTAKKL
-317 SKVNN
+317 SKINN

-328 IKEQMNID
+328 IKDQMNLD
-336 SYYKIASKHSNKF
+336 DYYKITSKHSNKF
-349 VKIIEFF
+349 LKIIEFF

-393 SLKVVEENLINLVYK
+393 SLKVVEDSLINLVYK

-416 EIVSNNSE
+416 EVVSNNSS
-424 NNLKSSSDK
+424 NSKSLSEK

-440 SEKNNDFDDKKD
+440 SEKNNDIENKKD
-452 DSKIDDSSSSVS
+452 DSKIDSSSSISV
-464 ITSVSKTFLQ
+464 TSVSKTFLQ

-480 LKEIKRKSVQL
+480 LKEIKRRKSIQL

-496 NFFYDG
+496 NIFYDG
-502 NSEFSEIWNI
+502 KSEISEIWNI

-517 TNQNNYDL
+517 TNQNNFDL
-525 RSFFSNIP
+525 RSLFSNIP

-568 IFRGHRNSIGPT
+568 IFKGHRNSIGPT

-590 NTNNNNGIMA
+590 SNNNANNNNGIMA
-600 NRKVSMKSLKN
+600 SRKVSMKSLKN
-611 RRINSIVFTNKN
+611 RRVNSIVINNKN
-623 TATITPNKM
+623 TATIAPNKI
-632 NFNRKKSS
+632 NFNKKKSS
-640 FNFNK
+640 IMFTK
-645 AINLHKR
+645 ANYLHKR

-662 LNQFYSMIYNNPK
+662 LNQFYSLINNNPK

-707 RENKKEK
+707 KDIKKEK
-714 KVKII
+714 KVTFKK
-719 TNEKNNNFNKINSFF
+719 NEKNSNINKINSFL
-734 EDDQGITKDILQ
+734 EDDQGITNDILQ
-746 EFYEDKSSINFLQNN
+746 EFYEDKSSVNFLQNN

>member
-1 MRYINYFYFYKI
+1 
-13 LLLKNEK
+13 
-20 NLKIIKSMNA
+20 MNA
-30 SYRFRNFTSNMLVRN
+30 SYRLRNFVSNMIVRN
-45 MKMDKEIYIKKRKD
+45 MKMNKEIYIKKKKD

-70 HLLIL
+70 HLLML

-86 ISEYSKLSPKFL
+86 ISEYSKLSPKFI
-98 DMIKL
+98 DRIKL
-103 LVMKIICLDLK
+103 FVMKIICLDLK

-124 IFILNQNFIYIAIL
+124 IFILNQNFIYVAIL
-138 SNKYNSCLIRLYLL
+138 SSKYNSCLIRLYLL
-152 FFNAVFINL
+152 FFNTVFINL

-169 SYVDLTTISKI
+169 SFVDLTTISKI

-194 KAIDYILAK
+194 NAIEYILSK
-203 KETNSSKYLYK
+203 KEANSSKYLYK

-231 LFDYRKIIH
+231 LFDYRKIIL

-251 KNEDIL
+251 KNEDVL
-257 NSITRLIL
+257 HSITQIIL

-283 LELYSTFPRWML
+283 LELFSTFPRWML

-301 IYNGIIF
+301 IFNGIIF
-308 VQLYTAKKL
+308 VQVYTAKKL
-317 SKVNN
+317 SKINN

-328 IKEQMNID
+328 IKDQMNLD
-336 SYYKIASKHSNKF
+336 DYYKITSKHSNKF
-349 VKIIEFF
+349 LKIIEFF

-393 SLKVVEENLINLVYK
+393 SLKVVEDSLINLVYK

-416 EIVSNNSE
+416 EVVSNNSS
-424 NNLKSSSDK
+424 NSKSLSEK

-440 SEKNNDFDDKKD
+440 SEKNNDIENKKD
-452 DSKIDDSSSSVS
+452 DSKIDSSSSISV
-464 ITSVSKTFLQ
+464 TSVSKTFLQ

-480 LKEIKRKSVQL
+480 LKEIKRRKSIQL

-496 NFFYDG
+496 NIFYDG
-502 NSEFSEIWNI
+502 KSEISEIWNI

-517 TNQNNYDL
+517 TNQNNFDL
-525 RSFFSNIP
+525 RSLFSNIP

-568 IFRGHRNSIGPT
+568 IFKGHRNSIGPT

-590 NTNNNNGIMA
+590 SNNNANNNNGIMA
-600 NRKVSMKSLKN
+600 SRKVSMKSLKN
-611 RRINSIVFTNKN
+611 RRVNSIVINNKN
-623 TATITPNKM
+623 TATITPNKI
-632 NFNRKKSS
+632 NFNKKKSS
-640 FNFNK
+640 IMFTK
-645 AINLHKR
+645 ANYLHKR

-662 LNQFYSMIYNNPK
+662 LNQFYSLINNNPK

-707 RENKKEK
+707 KDIKKEK
-714 KVKII
+714 KVTFKK
-719 TNEKNNNFNKINSFF
+719 NEKNSNINKINSFL
-734 EDDQGITKDILQ
+734 EDDQGITNDILQ
-746 EFYEDKSSINFLQNN
+746 EFYEDKSSVNFLQNN

>member
-1 MRYINYFYFYKI
+1 
-13 LLLKNEK
+13 
-20 NLKIIKSMNA
+20 MNA
-30 SYRFRNFTSNMLVRN
+30 SYRLRNFVSNMIVRN
-45 MKMDKEIYIKKRKD
+45 MKMNKEIYIKKKKD

-86 ISEYSKLSPKFL
+86 ISEYSKLSPKFI
-98 DMIKL
+98 DRIKL
-103 LVMKIICLDLK
+103 FVMKIICLDLK

-124 IFILNQNFIYIAIL
+124 IFILNQNFIYVAIL
-138 SNKYNSCLIRLYLL
+138 SSKYNSCLIRLYLL
-152 FFNAVFINL
+152 FFNTVFINL

-169 SYVDLTTISKI
+169 SFVDLTTISKI

-194 KAIDYILAK
+194 NAIEYILSK
-203 KETNSSKYLYK
+203 KEANSSKYLYK

-231 LFDYRKIIH
+231 LFDYRKIIL

-251 KNEDIL
+251 KNEDVL
-257 NSITRLIL
+257 HSITQIIL

-283 LELYSTFPRWML
+283 LELFSTFPRWML

-301 IYNGIIF
+301 IFNGIIF
-308 VQLYTAKKL
+308 VQVYTAKKL
-317 SKVNN
+317 SKINN

-328 IKEQMNID
+328 IKEQMNLD
-336 SYYKIASKHSNKF
+336 DYYKITSKHSNKF
-349 VKIIEFF
+349 LKIIEFF

-366 IMNKYCNPKN
+366 VMNKYCNPKN

-393 SLKVVEENLINLVYK
+393 SLKVVEDSLINLVYK

-416 EIVSNNSE
+416 EVVSNNTSNSKSLSE
-424 NNLKSSSDK
+424 K

-440 SEKNNDFDDKKD
+440 SEKNNDIENKKD
-452 DSKIDDSSSSVS
+452 DSKIDSSSSISV
-464 ITSVSKTFLQ
+464 TSVSKTFLQ

-480 LKEIKRKSVQL
+480 LKEIKRRKSIQL

-496 NFFYDG
+496 NIFYDG

-525 RSFFSNIP
+525 RSLFSNIP

-568 IFRGHRNSIGPT
+568 IFKGHRNSIGPT

-590 NTNNNNGIMA
+590 NANNNANNNNGIMA
-600 NRKVSMKSLKN
+600 SRKVSMKSLKN
-611 RRINSIVFTNKN
+611 RRVNSIVINNKN
-623 TATITPNKM
+623 TATIAPNKI
-632 NFNRKKSS
+632 NFNKKKSS
-640 FNFNK
+640 IMFTK
-645 AINLHKR
+645 ANYLHKR

-662 LNQFYSMIYNNPK
+662 LNQFYSLINNNPK

-694 YTKKSNSLIIENK
+694 FTKKSNSLIIENK
-707 RENKKEK
+707 KDIKKEK
-714 KVKII
+714 KVTFKK
-719 TNEKNNNFNKINSFF
+719 NEKNSNINKINSFL
-734 EDDQGITKDILQ
+734 EDDQGIANDILQ
-746 EFYEDKSSINFLQNN
+746 EFYEDKSSVNFLQNN

>member
-1 MRYINYFYFYKI
+1 
-13 LLLKNEK
+13 
-20 NLKIIKSMNA
+20 MNA
-30 SYRFRNFTSNMLVRN
+30 SYRLRNFVSNMIVRN
-45 MKMDKEIYIKKRKD
+45 MKMNKEIYIKKKKD

-86 ISEYSKLSPKFL
+86 ISEYSKLSPKFI
-98 DMIKL
+98 DRIKL
-103 LVMKIICLDLK
+103 FVMKIICLDLK

-124 IFILNQNFIYIAIL
+124 IFILNQNFIYVAIL
-138 SNKYNSCLIRLYLL
+138 SSKYNSCLIRLYLL
-152 FFNAVFINL
+152 FFNTVFINL

-169 SYVDLTTISKI
+169 SFVDLTTISKI

-194 KAIDYILAK
+194 NAIEYILSK
-203 KETNSSKYLYK
+203 KEANSSKYLYK

-231 LFDYRKIIH
+231 LFDYRKIIL

-251 KNEDIL
+251 KNEDVL
-257 NSITRLIL
+257 HSITQIIL

-283 LELYSTFPRWML
+283 LELFSTFPRWML

-301 IYNGIIF
+301 IFNGIIF
-308 VQLYTAKKL
+308 VQVYTAKKL
-317 SKVNN
+317 SKINN

-328 IKEQMNID
+328 IKDQMNLD
-336 SYYKIASKHSNKF
+336 DYYKITSKHSNKF
-349 VKIIEFF
+349 LKIIEFF

-393 SLKVVEENLINLVYK
+393 SLKVVEDSLINLVYK

-416 EIVSNNSE
+416 EVVSNNTSNSKSLSE
-424 NNLKSSSDK
+424 K

-440 SEKNNDFDDKKD
+440 SEKNNDIENKKD
-452 DSKIDDSSSSVS
+452 DSKIDSSSSISV
-464 ITSVSKTFLQ
+464 TSVSKTFLQ

-480 LKEIKRKSVQL
+480 LKEIKRRKSIQL

-496 NFFYDG
+496 NIFYDG
-502 NSEFSEIWNI
+502 KSEISEIWNI

-517 TNQNNYDL
+517 TNQNNFDL
-525 RSFFSNIP
+525 RSLFSNIP

-568 IFRGHRNSIGPT
+568 IFKGHRNSIGPT

-590 NTNNNNGIMA
+590 SNNNANNNNGIMA
-600 NRKVSMKSLKN
+600 SRKVSMKSLKN
-611 RRINSIVFTNKN
+611 RRVNSIVINNKN
-623 TATITPNKM
+623 TATITPNKI
-632 NFNRKKSS
+632 NFNKKKSS
-640 FNFNK
+640 IMFTK
-645 AINLHKR
+645 ANYLHKR

-662 LNQFYSMIYNNPK
+662 LNQFYSLINNNPK

-707 RENKKEK
+707 KDIKKEK
-714 KVKII
+714 KVTFKK
-719 TNEKNNNFNKINSFF
+719 NEKNSNINKINSFL
-734 EDDQGITKDILQ
+734 EDDQGIANDILQ
-746 EFYEDKSSINFLQNN
+746 EFYEDKSSVNFLQNN

>member
-1 MRYINYFYFYKI
+1 
-13 LLLKNEK
+13 
-20 NLKIIKSMNA
+20 MNA
-30 SYRFRNFTSNMLVRN
+30 SYRLRNFVSNMIVRN
-45 MKMDKEIYIKKRKD
+45 MKMNKEIYIKKKKD

-86 ISEYSKLSPKFL
+86 ISEYSKLSPKFI
-98 DMIKL
+98 DRIKL
-103 LVMKIICLDLK
+103 FVMKIICLDLK

-124 IFILNQNFIYIAIL
+124 IFILNQNFIYVAIL
-138 SNKYNSCLIRLYLL
+138 SSKYNSCLIRLYLL
-152 FFNAVFINL
+152 FFNTVFINL

-169 SYVDLTTISKI
+169 SFVDLTTISKI

-194 KAIDYILAK
+194 NAIEYILSK
-203 KETNSSKYLYK
+203 KEANSSKYLYK

-231 LFDYRKIIH
+231 LFDYRKIIL

-251 KNEDIL
+251 KNEDVL
-257 NSITRLIL
+257 HSITQIIL

-283 LELYSTFPRWML
+283 LELFSTFPRWML

-301 IYNGIIF
+301 IFNGIIF
-308 VQLYTAKKL
+308 VQVYTAKKL
-317 SKVNN
+317 SKINN

-328 IKEQMNID
+328 IKDQMNLD
-336 SYYKIASKHSNKF
+336 DYYKITSKHSNKF
-349 VKIIEFF
+349 LKIIEFF

-393 SLKVVEENLINLVYK
+393 SLKVVEDSLINLVYK

-416 EIVSNNSE
+416 EVVSNNTSNSKSLSE
-424 NNLKSSSDK
+424 K

-440 SEKNNDFDDKKD
+440 SEKNNDIENKKD
-452 DSKIDDSSSSVS
+452 DSKIDSSSSISV
-464 ITSVSKTFLQ
+464 TSVSKTFLQ

-480 LKEIKRKSVQL
+480 LKEIKRRKSIQL

-496 NFFYDG
+496 NIFYDG
-502 NSEFSEIWNI
+502 KSEISEIWNI

-517 TNQNNYDL
+517 TNQNNFDL
-525 RSFFSNIP
+525 RSLFSNIP

-568 IFRGHRNSIGPT
+568 IFKGHRNSIGPT

-590 NTNNNNGIMA
+590 ANNNANNNNGIMA
-600 NRKVSMKSLKN
+600 SRKVSMKSLKN
-611 RRINSIVFTNKN
+611 RRVNSIVINNKN
-623 TATITPNKM
+623 TATIAPNKI
-632 NFNRKKSS
+632 NFNKKKSS
-640 FNFNK
+640 IMFTK
-645 AINLHKR
+645 ANYLHKR

-662 LNQFYSMIYNNPK
+662 LNQFYSLINNNPK

-707 RENKKEK
+707 KDIKKEK
-714 KVKII
+714 KVTFKK
-719 TNEKNNNFNKINSFF
+719 NEKNSNINKINSFL
-734 EDDQGITKDILQ
+734 EDDQGIANDILQ
-746 EFYEDKSSINFLQNN
+746 EFYEDKSSVNFLQNN

>member
-1 MRYINYFYFYKI
+1 
-13 LLLKNEK
+13 
-20 NLKIIKSMNA
+20 MNA
-30 SYRFRNFTSNMLVRN
+30 SYRLRNFVSNMIVRN
-45 MKMDKEIYIKKRKD
+45 MKMNKEIYIKKKKD

-86 ISEYSKLSPKFL
+86 ISEYSKLSPKFI
-98 DMIKL
+98 DRIKL
-103 LVMKIICLDLK
+103 FVMKIICLDLK

-124 IFILNQNFIYIAIL
+124 IFILNQNFIYVAIL
-138 SNKYNSCLIRLYLL
+138 SSKYNSCLIRLYLL
-152 FFNAVFINL
+152 FFNTVFINL

-169 SYVDLTTISKI
+169 SFVDLTTISKI

-194 KAIDYILAK
+194 NAIEYILSK
-203 KETNSSKYLYK
+203 KEANSSKYLYK

-231 LFDYRKIIH
+231 LFDYRKIIL

-251 KNEDIL
+251 KNEDVL
-257 NSITRLIL
+257 HSITQIIL

-283 LELYSTFPRWML
+283 LELFSTFPRWML

-301 IYNGIIF
+301 IFNGIIF
-308 VQLYTAKKL
+308 VQVYTAKKL
-317 SKVNN
+317 SKINN

-328 IKEQMNID
+328 IKEQMNLD
-336 SYYKIASKHSNKF
+336 DYYKITSKHSNKF
-349 VKIIEFF
+349 LKIIEFF

-393 SLKVVEENLINLVYK
+393 SLKVVEDSLINLVYK

-416 EIVSNNSE
+416 EVASNNTSNSKSLSE
-424 NNLKSSSDK
+424 K
-433 ESESNNN
+433 ESDSNNN
-440 SEKNNDFDDKKD
+440 SEKNNDIENKKD
-452 DSKIDDSSSSVS
+452 DSKIDSSSSISV
-464 ITSVSKTFLQ
+464 TSVSKTFLQ

-480 LKEIKRKSVQL
+480 LKEIKRRKSIQL

-496 NFFYDG
+496 NIFYDG
-502 NSEFSEIWNI
+502 KSEISEIWNI

-517 TNQNNYDL
+517 TNQNNFDL
-525 RSFFSNIP
+525 RSLFSNIP

-568 IFRGHRNSIGPT
+568 IFKGHRNSIGPT

-590 NTNNNNGIMA
+590 SNNNANNNNGIMA
-600 NRKVSMKSLKN
+600 SRKVSMKSLKN
-611 RRINSIVFTNKN
+611 RRVNSIVINNKN
-623 TATITPNKM
+623 TATITPNKI
-632 NFNRKKSS
+632 NFNKKKSS
-640 FNFNK
+640 IMFTK
-645 AINLHKR
+645 ANYLHKR

-662 LNQFYSMIYNNPK
+662 LNQFYSLINNNPK

-707 RENKKEK
+707 KDIKKEK
-714 KVKII
+714 KVTFKK
-719 TNEKNNNFNKINSFF
+719 NEKNSNINKINSFL
-734 EDDQGITKDILQ
+734 EDDQGITNDILQ
-746 EFYEDKSSINFLQNN
+746 EFYEDKSSVNFLQNN

>member
-1 MRYINYFYFYKI
+1 
-13 LLLKNEK
+13 
-20 NLKIIKSMNA
+20 MNA
-30 SYRFRNFTSNMLVRN
+30 SYRLRNFVSNMIVRN
-45 MKMDKEIYIKKRKD
+45 MKMNKEIYIKKKKD

-86 ISEYSKLSPKFL
+86 ISEYSKLSPKFI
-98 DMIKL
+98 DRIKL
-103 LVMKIICLDLK
+103 FVMKIICLDLK

-124 IFILNQNFIYIAIL
+124 IFILNQNFIYVAIL
-138 SNKYNSCLIRLYLL
+138 SSKYNSCLIRLYLL
-152 FFNAVFINL
+152 FFNTVFINL

-169 SYVDLTTISKI
+169 SFVDLTTISKI

-194 KAIDYILAK
+194 NAIEYILSK
-203 KETNSSKYLYK
+203 KEANSSKYLYK

-231 LFDYRKIIH
+231 LFDYRKIIL

-251 KNEDIL
+251 KNEDVL
-257 NSITRLIL
+257 HSITQIIL

-283 LELYSTFPRWML
+283 LELFSTFPRWML

-301 IYNGIIF
+301 IFNGIIF
-308 VQLYTAKKL
+308 VQVYTAKKL
-317 SKVNN
+317 SKINN

-328 IKEQMNID
+328 IKDQMNLD
-336 SYYKIASKHSNKF
+336 DYYKITSKHSNKF
-349 VKIIEFF
+349 LKIIEFF

-393 SLKVVEENLINLVYK
+393 SLKVVEDSLINLVYK

-416 EIVSNNSE
+416 EVVSNNSS
-424 NNLKSSSDK
+424 NSKSLSEK

-440 SEKNNDFDDKKD
+440 SEKNNDIENKKD
-452 DSKIDDSSSSVS
+452 DSKIDSSSSISV
-464 ITSVSKTFLQ
+464 TSVSKTFLQ

-480 LKEIKRKSVQL
+480 LKEIKRRKSIQL

-496 NFFYDG
+496 NIFYDG
-502 NSEFSEIWNI
+502 KSEISEIWNI

-517 TNQNNYDL
+517 TNQNNFDL
-525 RSFFSNIP
+525 RSLFSNIP

-568 IFRGHRNSIGPT
+568 IFKGHRNSIGPT

-590 NTNNNNGIMA
+590 NANNNANNNNGIMA
-600 NRKVSMKSLKN
+600 SRKVSMKSLKN
-611 RRINSIVFTNKN
+611 RRVNSIVINNKN
-623 TATITPNKM
+623 TATITPNKI
-632 NFNRKKSS
+632 NFNKKKSS
-640 FNFNK
+640 IMFTK
-645 AINLHKR
+645 ANYLHKR

-662 LNQFYSMIYNNPK
+662 LNQFYSLINNNPK

-707 RENKKEK
+707 KDIKKEK
-714 KVKII
+714 KVTFKK
-719 TNEKNNNFNKINSFF
+719 NEKNSNINKINSFL
-734 EDDQGITKDILQ
+734 EDDQGITNDILQ
-746 EFYEDKSSINFLQNN
+746 EFYEDKSSVNFLQNN

>member
-1 MRYINYFYFYKI
+1 
-13 LLLKNEK
+13 
-20 NLKIIKSMNA
+20 MNA
-30 SYRFRNFTSNMLVRN
+30 SYRLRNFVSNMIVRN
-45 MKMDKEIYIKKRKD
+45 MKMNKEIYIKKKKD

-86 ISEYSKLSPKFL
+86 ISEYSKLSPKFI
-98 DMIKL
+98 DRIKL
-103 LVMKIICLDLK
+103 FVMKIICLDLK

-124 IFILNQNFIYIAIL
+124 IFILNQNFIYVAIL
-138 SNKYNSCLIRLYLL
+138 SSKYNSCLIRLYLL
-152 FFNAVFINL
+152 FFNTVFINL

-169 SYVDLTTISKI
+169 SFVDLTTISKI

-194 KAIDYILAK
+194 NAIEYILSK
-203 KETNSSKYLYK
+203 KEANSSKYLYK

-231 LFDYRKIIH
+231 LFDYRKIIL

-251 KNEDIL
+251 KNEDVL
-257 NSITRLIL
+257 HSITQIIL

-283 LELYSTFPRWML
+283 LELFSTFPRWML

-301 IYNGIIF
+301 IFNGIIF
-308 VQLYTAKKL
+308 VQVYTAKKL
-317 SKVNN
+317 SKINN

-328 IKEQMNID
+328 IKEQMNLD
-336 SYYKIASKHSNKF
+336 DYYKITSKHSNKF
-349 VKIIEFF
+349 LKIIEFF

-393 SLKVVEENLINLVYK
+393 SLKVVEDSLINLVYK

-416 EIVSNNSE
+416 EVVSNNTSNSKSLSE
-424 NNLKSSSDK
+424 K

-440 SEKNNDFDDKKD
+440 SEKNNDIENKKD
-452 DSKIDDSSSSVS
+452 DSKIDSSSSISV
-464 ITSVSKTFLQ
+464 TSVSKTFLQ

-480 LKEIKRKSVQL
+480 LKEIKRRKSIQL

-496 NFFYDG
+496 NIFYDG
-502 NSEFSEIWNI
+502 KSEISEIWNI

-517 TNQNNYDL
+517 TNQNNFDL
-525 RSFFSNIP
+525 RSLFSNIP

-568 IFRGHRNSIGPT
+568 IFKGHRNSIGPT

-590 NTNNNNGIMA
+590 NANNNANNNNGIMA
-600 NRKVSMKSLKN
+600 SRKVSMKSLKN
-611 RRINSIVFTNKN
+611 RRVNSIVINNKN
-623 TATITPNKM
+623 TATITPNKI
-632 NFNRKKSS
+632 NFNKKKSS
-640 FNFNK
+640 IMFTK
-645 AINLHKR
+645 ANYLHKR

-662 LNQFYSMIYNNPK
+662 LNQFYSLINNNPK

-707 RENKKEK
+707 KDIKKEK
-714 KVKII
+714 KVTFKK
-719 TNEKNNNFNKINSFF
+719 NEKNSNINKINSFL
-734 EDDQGITKDILQ
+734 EDDQGITNDILQ
-746 EFYEDKSSINFLQNN
+746 EFYEDKSSVNFLQNN

>member
-1 MRYINYFYFYKI
+1 
-13 LLLKNEK
+13 
-20 NLKIIKSMNA
+20 MNA
-30 SYRFRNFTSNMLVRN
+30 SYRLRNFVSNMIVRN
-45 MKMDKEIYIKKRKD
+45 MKMNKEIYIKKKKD

-86 ISEYSKLSPKFL
+86 ISEYSKLSPKFI
-98 DMIKL
+98 DRIKL
-103 LVMKIICLDLK
+103 FVMKIICLDLK

-124 IFILNQNFIYIAIL
+124 IFILNQNFIYVAIL
-138 SNKYNSCLIRLYLL
+138 SSKYNSCLIRLYLL
-152 FFNAVFINL
+152 FFNTVFINL

-169 SYVDLTTISKI
+169 SFVDLTTISKI

-194 KAIDYILAK
+194 NAIEYILSK
-203 KETNSSKYLYK
+203 KEANSSKYLYK

-231 LFDYRKIIH
+231 LFDYRKIIL

-251 KNEDIL
+251 KNEDVL
-257 NSITRLIL
+257 HSITQIIL

-283 LELYSTFPRWML
+283 LELFSTFPRWML

-301 IYNGIIF
+301 IFNGIIF
-308 VQLYTAKKL
+308 VQVYTAKKL
-317 SKVNN
+317 SKINN

-328 IKEQMNID
+328 IKEQMNLD
-336 SYYKIASKHSNKF
+336 DYYKITSKHSNKF
-349 VKIIEFF
+349 LKIIEFF

-393 SLKVVEENLINLVYK
+393 SLKVVEDSLINLVYK

-416 EIVSNNSE
+416 EVVSNNTSNSKSLSE
-424 NNLKSSSDK
+424 K

-440 SEKNNDFDDKKD
+440 SEKNNDIENKKD
-452 DSKIDDSSSSVS
+452 DSKIDSSSSISV
-464 ITSVSKTFLQ
+464 TSVSKTFLQ

-480 LKEIKRKSVQL
+480 LKEIKRRKSIQL

-496 NFFYDG
+496 NIFYDG

-517 TNQNNYDL
+517 TNQNNFDL
-525 RSFFSNIP
+525 RSLFSNIP

-568 IFRGHRNSIGPT
+568 IFKGHRNSIGPT

-590 NTNNNNGIMA
+590 SNNNANNNNGIMA
-600 NRKVSMKSLKN
+600 SRKVSMKSLKN
-611 RRINSIVFTNKN
+611 RRVNSIVINNKN
-623 TATITPNKM
+623 TATITPNKI
-632 NFNRKKSS
+632 NFNKKKSS
-640 FNFNK
+640 IMFTK
-645 AINLHKR
+645 ANYLHKR

-662 LNQFYSMIYNNPK
+662 LNQFYSLINNNPK

-707 RENKKEK
+707 KDIKKEK
-714 KVKII
+714 KVTFKK
-719 TNEKNNNFNKINSFF
+719 NEKNSNINKINSFL
-734 EDDQGITKDILQ
+734 EDDQGITNDILQ
-746 EFYEDKSSINFLQNN
+746 EFYEDKSSVNFLQNN

>member
-1 MRYINYFYFYKI
+1 
-13 LLLKNEK
+13 
-20 NLKIIKSMNA
+20 MNA
-30 SYRFRNFTSNMLVRN
+30 SYRLRNFVSNMIVRN
-45 MKMDKEIYIKKRKD
+45 MKMNKEIYIKKKKD

-86 ISEYSKLSPKFL
+86 ISEYSKLSPKFI
-98 DMIKL
+98 DRIKL
-103 LVMKIICLDLK
+103 FVMKIICLDLK

-124 IFILNQNFIYIAIL
+124 IFILNQNFIYVAIL
-138 SNKYNSCLIRLYLL
+138 SSKYNSCLIRLYLL
-152 FFNAVFINL
+152 FFNTVFINL

-169 SYVDLTTISKI
+169 SFVDLTTISKI

-194 KAIDYILAK
+194 NAIEYILSK
-203 KETNSSKYLYK
+203 KEANSSKYLYK

-231 LFDYRKIIH
+231 LFDYRKIIL

-251 KNEDIL
+251 KNEDVL
-257 NSITRLIL
+257 HSITQIIL

-283 LELYSTFPRWML
+283 LELFSTFPRWML

-301 IYNGIIF
+301 IFNGIIF
-308 VQLYTAKKL
+308 VQVYTAKKL
-317 SKVNN
+317 SKINN

-328 IKEQMNID
+328 IKDQMNLD
-336 SYYKIASKHSNKF
+336 DYYKITSKHSNKF
-349 VKIIEFF
+349 LKIIEFF

-393 SLKVVEENLINLVYK
+393 SLKVVEDSLINLVYK

-416 EIVSNNSE
+416 EVVSNNTSNSKSLSE
-424 NNLKSSSDK
+424 K

-440 SEKNNDFDDKKD
+440 SEKNNDIENKKD
-452 DSKIDDSSSSVS
+452 DSKIDSSSSISV
-464 ITSVSKTFLQ
+464 TSVSKTFLQ

-480 LKEIKRKSVQL
+480 LKEIKRRKSIQL

-496 NFFYDG
+496 NIFYDG
-502 NSEFSEIWNI
+502 KSEISEIWNI

-517 TNQNNYDL
+517 TNQNNFDL
-525 RSFFSNIP
+525 RSLFSNIP

-568 IFRGHRNSIGPT
+568 IFKGHRNSIGPT

-590 NTNNNNGIMA
+590 SNNNANNNNGIMA
-600 NRKVSMKSLKN
+600 SRKVSMKSLKN
-611 RRINSIVFTNKN
+611 RRVNSIVINNKN
-623 TATITPNKM
+623 TATIAPNKI
-632 NFNRKKSS
+632 NFNKKKSS
-640 FNFNK
+640 IMFTK
-645 AINLHKR
+645 ANYLHKR

-662 LNQFYSMIYNNPK
+662 LNQFYSLINNNPK

-707 RENKKEK
+707 KDIKKEK
-714 KVKII
+714 KVTFKK
-719 TNEKNNNFNKINSFF
+719 NEKNSNINKINSFL
-734 EDDQGITKDILQ
+734 EDDQGITNDILQ
-746 EFYEDKSSINFLQNN
+746 EFYEDKSSVNFLQNN

>member
-1 MRYINYFYFYKI
+1 
-13 LLLKNEK
+13 
-20 NLKIIKSMNA
+20 MNA
-30 SYRFRNFTSNMLVRN
+30 SYRLRNFVSNMIVRN
-45 MKMDKEIYIKKRKD
+45 MKMNKEIYIKKKKD

-86 ISEYSKLSPKFL
+86 ISEYSKLSPKFI
-98 DMIKL
+98 DRIKL
-103 LVMKIICLDLK
+103 FVMKIICLDLK

-124 IFILNQNFIYIAIL
+124 IFILNQNFIYVAIL
-138 SNKYNSCLIRLYLL
+138 SSKYNSCLIRLYLL
-152 FFNAVFINL
+152 FFNTVFINL

-169 SYVDLTTISKI
+169 SFVDLTTISKI

-194 KAIDYILAK
+194 NAIEYILSK
-203 KETNSSKYLYK
+203 KEANSSKYLYK

-231 LFDYRKIIH
+231 LFDYRKIIL

-251 KNEDIL
+251 KNEDVL
-257 NSITRLIL
+257 HSITQIIL

-283 LELYSTFPRWML
+283 LELFSTFPRWML

-301 IYNGIIF
+301 IFNGIIF
-308 VQLYTAKKL
+308 VQVYTAKKL
-317 SKVNN
+317 SKINN

-328 IKEQMNID
+328 IKDQMNLD
-336 SYYKIASKHSNKF
+336 DYYKITSKHSNKF
-349 VKIIEFF
+349 LKIIEFF

-393 SLKVVEENLINLVYK
+393 SLKVVEDSLINLVYK

-416 EIVSNNSE
+416 EVVSNNTSNSKSLSE
-424 NNLKSSSDK
+424 K

-440 SEKNNDFDDKKD
+440 SEKNNDIENKKD
-452 DSKIDDSSSSVS
+452 DSKIDSSSSISV
-464 ITSVSKTFLQ
+464 TSVSKTFLQ

-480 LKEIKRKSVQL
+480 LKEIKRRKSIQL

-496 NFFYDG
+496 NIFYDG
-502 NSEFSEIWNI
+502 KSEISEIWNI

-517 TNQNNYDL
+517 TNQNNFDL
-525 RSFFSNIP
+525 RSLFSNIP

-568 IFRGHRNSIGPT
+568 IFKGHRNSIGPT

-590 NTNNNNGIMA
+590 NANNNANNNNGIMA
-600 NRKVSMKSLKN
+600 SRKVSMKSLKN
-611 RRINSIVFTNKN
+611 RRVNSIVINNKN
-623 TATITPNKM
+623 TATIAPNKI
-632 NFNRKKSS
+632 NFNKKKSS
-640 FNFNK
+640 IMFTK
-645 AINLHKR
+645 ANYLHKR

-662 LNQFYSMIYNNPK
+662 LNQFYSLINNNPK

-707 RENKKEK
+707 KDIKKEK
-714 KVKII
+714 KVTFKK
-719 TNEKNNNFNKINSFF
+719 NEKNSNINKINSFL
-734 EDDQGITKDILQ
+734 EDDQGITNDILQ
-746 EFYEDKSSINFLQNN
+746 EFYEDKSSVNFLQNN

>member
-1 MRYINYFYFYKI
+1 
-13 LLLKNEK
+13 
-20 NLKIIKSMNA
+20 MNA
-30 SYRFRNFTSNMLVRN
+30 SYRLRNFVSNMIVRN
-45 MKMDKEIYIKKRKD
+45 MKMNKEIYIKKKKD

-86 ISEYSKLSPKFL
+86 ISEYSKLSPKFI
-98 DMIKL
+98 DRIKL
-103 LVMKIICLDLK
+103 FVMKIICLDLK

-124 IFILNQNFIYIAIL
+124 IFILNQNFIYVAIL
-138 SNKYNSCLIRLYLL
+138 SSKYNSCLIRLYLL
-152 FFNAVFINL
+152 FFNTVFINL

-169 SYVDLTTISKI
+169 SFVDLTTISKI

-194 KAIDYILAK
+194 NAIEYILSK
-203 KETNSSKYLYK
+203 KEANSSKYLYK

-231 LFDYRKIIH
+231 LFDYRKIIL

-251 KNEDIL
+251 KNEDVL
-257 NSITRLIL
+257 HSITQIIL

-283 LELYSTFPRWML
+283 LELFSTFPRWML

-301 IYNGIIF
+301 IFNGIIF
-308 VQLYTAKKL
+308 VQVYTEKKL
-317 SKVNN
+317 SKINN

-328 IKEQMNID
+328 IKEQMNLD
-336 SYYKIASKHSNKF
+336 DYYKITSKHSNKF
-349 VKIIEFF
+349 LKIIEFF

-393 SLKVVEENLINLVYK
+393 SLKVVEDSLINLVYK

-416 EIVSNNSE
+416 EVVSNNTSNSKSLSE
-424 NNLKSSSDK
+424 K

-440 SEKNNDFDDKKD
+440 SEKNNDIENKKD
-452 DSKIDDSSSSVS
+452 DSKIDSSSSISV
-464 ITSVSKTFLQ
+464 TSVSKTFLQ

-480 LKEIKRKSVQL
+480 LKEIKRRKSIQL

-496 NFFYDG
+496 NIFYDG
-502 NSEFSEIWNI
+502 KSEISEIWNI

-517 TNQNNYDL
+517 TNQNNFDL
-525 RSFFSNIP
+525 RSLFSNIP

-568 IFRGHRNSIGPT
+568 IFKGHRNSIGPT

-590 NTNNNNGIMA
+590 ANNNANNNNGIMA
-600 NRKVSMKSLKN
+600 SRKVSMKSLKN
-611 RRINSIVFTNKN
+611 RRVNSIVINNKN
-623 TATITPNKM
+623 TATITPNKI
-632 NFNRKKSS
+632 NFNKKKSS
-640 FNFNK
+640 IMFTK
-645 AINLHKR
+645 ANYLHKR

-662 LNQFYSMIYNNPK
+662 LNQFYSLINNNPK

-707 RENKKEK
+707 KDIKKEK
-714 KVKII
+714 KVTFKK
-719 TNEKNNNFNKINSFF
+719 NEKNSNINKINSFL
-734 EDDQGITKDILQ
+734 EDDQGITNDILQ
-746 EFYEDKSSINFLQNN
+746 EFYEDKSSVNFLQNN

>member
-1 MRYINYFYFYKI
+1 
-13 LLLKNEK
+13 
-20 NLKIIKSMNA
+20 MNA
-30 SYRFRNFTSNMLVRN
+30 SYRLRNFVSNMIVRN
-45 MKMDKEIYIKKRKD
+45 MKMNKEIYIKKKKD

-86 ISEYSKLSPKFL
+86 ISEYSKLSPKFI
-98 DMIKL
+98 DRIKL
-103 LVMKIICLDLK
+103 FVMKIICLDLK

-124 IFILNQNFIYIAIL
+124 IFILNQNFIYVAIL
-138 SNKYNSCLIRLYLL
+138 SSKYNSCLIRLYLL
-152 FFNAVFINL
+152 FFNTVFINL

-169 SYVDLTTISKI
+169 SFVDLTTISKI

-194 KAIDYILAK
+194 NAIEYILSK
-203 KETNSSKYLYK
+203 KEANSSKYLYK

-231 LFDYRKIIH
+231 LFDYRKIIL

-251 KNEDIL
+251 KNEDVL
-257 NSITRLIL
+257 HSITQIIL

-283 LELYSTFPRWML
+283 LELFSTFPRWML

-301 IYNGIIF
+301 IFNGIIF
-308 VQLYTAKKL
+308 VQVYTAKKL
-317 SKVNN
+317 SKINN

-328 IKEQMNID
+328 IKEQMNLD
-336 SYYKIASKHSNKF
+336 DYYKITSKHSNKF
-349 VKIIEFF
+349 LKIIEFF

-366 IMNKYCNPKN
+366 VMNKYCNPKN

-393 SLKVVEENLINLVYK
+393 SLKVVEDSLINLVYK

-416 EIVSNNSE
+416 EVVSNNTSNSKSLSE
-424 NNLKSSSDK
+424 K

-440 SEKNNDFDDKKD
+440 SEKNNDIENKKD
-452 DSKIDDSSSSVS
+452 DSKIDSSSSISV
-464 ITSVSKTFLQ
+464 TSVSKTFLQ

-480 LKEIKRKSVQL
+480 LKEIKRRKSIQL

-496 NFFYDG
+496 NIFYDG
-502 NSEFSEIWNI
+502 KSEISEIWNI

-517 TNQNNYDL
+517 TNQNNFDL
-525 RSFFSNIP
+525 RSLFSNIP

-568 IFRGHRNSIGPT
+568 IFKGHRNSIGPT

-590 NTNNNNGIMA
+590 SNNNANNNNGIMA
-600 NRKVSMKSLKN
+600 SRKVSMKSLKN
-611 RRINSIVFTNKN
+611 RRVNSIVINNKN
-623 TATITPNKM
+623 TATIAPNKI
-632 NFNRKKSS
+632 NFNKKKSS
-640 FNFNK
+640 IMFTK
-645 AINLHKR
+645 ANYLHKR

-662 LNQFYSMIYNNPK
+662 LNQFYSLINNNPK

-694 YTKKSNSLIIENK
+694 FTKKSNSLIIENK
-707 RENKKEK
+707 KDIKKEK
-714 KVKII
+714 KVTFKK
-719 TNEKNNNFNKINSFF
+719 NEKNSNINKINSFL
-734 EDDQGITKDILQ
+734 EDDQGIANDILQ
-746 EFYEDKSSINFLQNN
+746 EFYEDKSSVNFLQNN

>member
-1 MRYINYFYFYKI
+1 
-13 LLLKNEK
+13 
-20 NLKIIKSMNA
+20 MNA
-30 SYRFRNFTSNMLVRN
+30 SYRLRNFVSNMIVRN
-45 MKMDKEIYIKKRKD
+45 MKMNKEIYIKKKKD

-86 ISEYSKLSPKFL
+86 ISEYSKLSPKFI
-98 DMIKL
+98 DRIKL
-103 LVMKIICLDLK
+103 FVMKIICLDLK

-124 IFILNQNFIYIAIL
+124 IFILNQNFIYVAIL
-138 SNKYNSCLIRLYLL
+138 SSKYNSCLIRLYLL
-152 FFNAVFINL
+152 FFNTVFINL

-169 SYVDLTTISKI
+169 SFVDLTTISKI

-194 KAIDYILAK
+194 NAIEYILSK
-203 KETNSSKYLYK
+203 KEANSSKYLYK

-231 LFDYRKIIH
+231 LFDYRKIIL

-251 KNEDIL
+251 KNEDVL
-257 NSITRLIL
+257 HSITQIIL

-283 LELYSTFPRWML
+283 LELFSTFPRWML

-301 IYNGIIF
+301 IFNGIIF
-308 VQLYTAKKL
+308 VQVYTAKKL
-317 SKVNN
+317 SKINN

-328 IKEQMNID
+328 IKEQMNLD
-336 SYYKIASKHSNKF
+336 DYYKITSKHSNKF
-349 VKIIEFF
+349 LKIIEFF

-393 SLKVVEENLINLVYK
+393 SLKVVEDSLINLVYK

-416 EIVSNNSE
+416 EVVSNNTSNSKSLSE
-424 NNLKSSSDK
+424 K

-440 SEKNNDFDDKKD
+440 SEKNNDIENKKD
-452 DSKIDDSSSSVS
+452 DSKIDSSSSISV
-464 ITSVSKTFLQ
+464 TSVSKTFLQ

-480 LKEIKRKSVQL
+480 LKEIKRRKSIQL

-496 NFFYDG
+496 NIFYDG
-502 NSEFSEIWNI
+502 KSEISEIWNI

-517 TNQNNYDL
+517 TNQNNFDL
-525 RSFFSNIP
+525 RSLFSNIP

-568 IFRGHRNSIGPT
+568 IFKGHRNSIGPT

-590 NTNNNNGIMA
+590 NANNNANNNNGIMA
-600 NRKVSMKSLKN
+600 SRKVSMKSLKN
-611 RRINSIVFTNKN
+611 RRVNSIVINNKN
-623 TATITPNKM
+623 TATIAPNKI
-632 NFNRKKSS
+632 NFNKKKSS
-640 FNFNK
+640 IMFTK
-645 AINLHKR
+645 ANYLHKR

-662 LNQFYSMIYNNPK
+662 LNQFYSLINNNPK

-707 RENKKEK
+707 KDIKKEK
-714 KVKII
+714 KVTFKK
-719 TNEKNNNFNKINSFF
+719 NEKNSNINKINSFL
-734 EDDQGITKDILQ
+734 EDDQGIANDILQ
-746 EFYEDKSSINFLQNN
+746 EFYEDKSSVNFLQNN

>member
-1 MRYINYFYFYKI
+1 
-13 LLLKNEK
+13 
-20 NLKIIKSMNA
+20 MNA
-30 SYRFRNFTSNMLVRN
+30 SYRLRNFVSNMIVRN
-45 MKMDKEIYIKKRKD
+45 MKMNKEIYIKKKKD

-86 ISEYSKLSPKFL
+86 ISEYSKLSPKFI
-98 DMIKL
+98 DRIKL
-103 LVMKIICLDLK
+103 FVMKIICLDLK

-124 IFILNQNFIYIAIL
+124 IFILNQNFIYVAIL
-138 SNKYNSCLIRLYLL
+138 SSKYNSCLIRLYLL
-152 FFNAVFINL
+152 FFNTVFINL

-169 SYVDLTTISKI
+169 SFVDLTTISKI

-194 KAIDYILAK
+194 NAIEYILSK
-203 KETNSSKYLYK
+203 KEANSSKYLYK

-231 LFDYRKIIH
+231 LFDYRKIIL

-251 KNEDIL
+251 KNEDVL
-257 NSITRLIL
+257 HSITQIIL

-283 LELYSTFPRWML
+283 LELFSTFPRWML

-301 IYNGIIF
+301 IFNGIIF
-308 VQLYTAKKL
+308 VQVYTAKKL
-317 SKVNN
+317 SKINN

-328 IKEQMNID
+328 IKEQMNLD
-336 SYYKIASKHSNKF
+336 DYYKITSKHSNKF
-349 VKIIEFF
+349 LKIIEFF

-393 SLKVVEENLINLVYK
+393 SLKVVEDSLINLVYK

-416 EIVSNNSE
+416 EVVSNNTSNSKSLSE
-424 NNLKSSSDK
+424 K

-440 SEKNNDFDDKKD
+440 SEKNNDIENKKD
-452 DSKIDDSSSSVS
+452 DSKIDSSSSISV
-464 ITSVSKTFLQ
+464 TSVSKTFLQ

-480 LKEIKRKSVQL
+480 LKEIKRRKSIQL

-496 NFFYDG
+496 NIFYDG
-502 NSEFSEIWNI
+502 KSEISEIWNI

-517 TNQNNYDL
+517 TNQNNFDL
-525 RSFFSNIP
+525 RSLFSNIP

-568 IFRGHRNSIGPT
+568 IFKGHRNSIGPT

-590 NTNNNNGIMA
+590 NANNNANNNNGIMA
-600 NRKVSMKSLKN
+600 SRKVSMKSLKN
-611 RRINSIVFTNKN
+611 RRVNSIVINNKN
-623 TATITPNKM
+623 TATITPNKI
-632 NFNRKKSS
+632 NFNKKKSS
-640 FNFNK
+640 IMFTK
-645 AINLHKR
+645 ANYLHKR

-662 LNQFYSMIYNNPK
+662 LNQFYSLINNNPK

-694 YTKKSNSLIIENK
+694 FTKKSNSLIIENK
-707 RENKKEK
+707 KDIKKEK
-714 KVKII
+714 KVTFKK
-719 TNEKNNNFNKINSFF
+719 NEKNSNINKINSFL
-734 EDDQGITKDILQ
+734 EDDQGITNDILQ
-746 EFYEDKSSINFLQNN
+746 EFYEDKSSVNFLQNN

>member
-1 MRYINYFYFYKI
+1 
-13 LLLKNEK
+13 
-20 NLKIIKSMNA
+20 MNA
-30 SYRFRNFTSNMLVRN
+30 SYRLRNFVSNMIVRN
-45 MKMDKEIYIKKRKD
+45 MKMNKEIYIKKKKD

-86 ISEYSKLSPKFL
+86 ISEYSKLSTKFI
-98 DMIKL
+98 DRIKL
-103 LVMKIICLDLK
+103 FVMKIICLDLK

-124 IFILNQNFIYIAIL
+124 IFILNQNFIYVAIL
-138 SNKYNSCLIRLYLL
+138 SSKYNSCLIRLYLL
-152 FFNAVFINL
+152 FFNTVFINL

-169 SYVDLTTISKI
+169 SFVDLTTISKI

-194 KAIDYILAK
+194 NAIEYILSK
-203 KETNSSKYLYK
+203 KEANSSKYLYK

-231 LFDYRKIIH
+231 LFDYRKIIL

-251 KNEDIL
+251 KNEDVL
-257 NSITRLIL
+257 HSITQIIL

-283 LELYSTFPRWML
+283 LELFSTFPRWML

-301 IYNGIIF
+301 IFNGIIF
-308 VQLYTAKKL
+308 VQVYTAKKL
-317 SKVNN
+317 SKINN

-328 IKEQMNID
+328 IKDQMNLD
-336 SYYKIASKHSNKF
+336 DYYKITSKHSNKF
-349 VKIIEFF
+349 LKIIEFF

-393 SLKVVEENLINLVYK
+393 SLKVVEDSLINLVYK

-416 EIVSNNSE
+416 EVVSNNSS
-424 NNLKSSSDK
+424 NSKSLSEK

-440 SEKNNDFDDKKD
+440 SEKNNDIENKKD
-452 DSKIDDSSSSVS
+452 DSKIDSSSSISV
-464 ITSVSKTFLQ
+464 TSVSKTFLQ

-480 LKEIKRKSVQL
+480 LKEIKRRKSIQL

-496 NFFYDG
+496 NIFYDG
-502 NSEFSEIWNI
+502 KSEISEIWNI

-517 TNQNNYDL
+517 TNQNNFDL
-525 RSFFSNIP
+525 RSLFSNIP

-568 IFRGHRNSIGPT
+568 IFKGHRNSIGPT

-590 NTNNNNGIMA
+590 ANNNANNNNGIMA
-600 NRKVSMKSLKN
+600 SRKVSMKSLKN
-611 RRINSIVFTNKN
+611 RRVNSIVINNKN
-623 TATITPNKM
+623 TATITPNKI
-632 NFNRKKSS
+632 NFNKKKSS
-640 FNFNK
+640 IMFTK
-645 AINLHKR
+645 ANYLHKR

-662 LNQFYSMIYNNPK
+662 LNQFYSLINNNPK

-707 RENKKEK
+707 KDIKKEK
-714 KVKII
+714 KVTFKK
-719 TNEKNNNFNKINSFF
+719 NEKNSNINKINSFL
-734 EDDQGITKDILQ
+734 EDDQGITNDILQ
-746 EFYEDKSSINFLQNN
+746 EFYEDKSSVNFLQNN

>member
-1 MRYINYFYFYKI
+1 
-13 LLLKNEK
+13 
-20 NLKIIKSMNA
+20 MNA
-30 SYRFRNFTSNMLVRN
+30 SYRLRNFVSNMIVRN
-45 MKMDKEIYIKKRKD
+45 MKMNKEIYIKKKKD

-86 ISEYSKLSPKFL
+86 ISEYSKLSPKFI
-98 DMIKL
+98 DRIKL
-103 LVMKIICLDLK
+103 FVMKIICLDLK

-124 IFILNQNFIYIAIL
+124 IFILNQNFIYVAIL
-138 SNKYNSCLIRLYLL
+138 SSKYNSCLIRLYLL
-152 FFNAVFINL
+152 FFNTVFINL

-169 SYVDLTTISKI
+169 SFVDLTTISKI

-194 KAIDYILAK
+194 NAIEYILSK
-203 KETNSSKYLYK
+203 KEANSSKYLYK

-231 LFDYRKIIH
+231 LFDYRKIIL

-251 KNEDIL
+251 KNENVL
-257 NSITRLIL
+257 HSITQIIL

-283 LELYSTFPRWML
+283 LELFSTFPRWML

-301 IYNGIIF
+301 IFNGIIF
-308 VQLYTAKKL
+308 VQVYTAKKL
-317 SKVNN
+317 SKINN

-328 IKEQMNID
+328 IKEQMNLD
-336 SYYKIASKHSNKF
+336 DYYKITSKHSNKF
-349 VKIIEFF
+349 LKTIEFF

-393 SLKVVEENLINLVYK
+393 SLKVVEDSLINLVYK

-416 EIVSNNSE
+416 EVASNNSS
-424 NNLKSSSDK
+424 NSKSLSEK

-440 SEKNNDFDDKKD
+440 SEKNNDIENKKD
-452 DSKIDDSSSSVS
+452 DSKIDSSSSISV
-464 ITSVSKTFLQ
+464 TSVSKTFLQ

-480 LKEIKRKSVQL
+480 LKEIKRRKSIQL

-496 NFFYDG
+496 NIFYDG
-502 NSEFSEIWNI
+502 KSEISEIWNI

-517 TNQNNYDL
+517 TNQNNFDL
-525 RSFFSNIP
+525 RSLFSNIP

-568 IFRGHRNSIGPT
+568 IFKGHRNSIGPT

-590 NTNNNNGIMA
+590 SNNNANNNNGIMA
-600 NRKVSMKSLKN
+600 SRKVSMKSLKN
-611 RRINSIVFTNKN
+611 RRVNSIVINNKN
-623 TATITPNKM
+623 TATITPNKI
-632 NFNRKKSS
+632 NFNKKKSS
-640 FNFNK
+640 IMFTK
-645 AINLHKR
+645 ANYLHKR

-662 LNQFYSMIYNNPK
+662 LNQFYSLINNNPK

-694 YTKKSNSLIIENK
+694 FTKKSNSLIIENK
-707 RENKKEK
+707 KDIKKEK
-714 KVKII
+714 KVAFKK
-719 TNEKNNNFNKINSFF
+719 NEKNSNINKINSFL
-734 EDDQGITKDILQ
+734 EDDQGITNDILQ
-746 EFYEDKSSINFLQNN
+746 EFYEDKSSVNFLQNN

>member
-1 MRYINYFYFYKI
+1 
-13 LLLKNEK
+13 
-20 NLKIIKSMNA
+20 MNA
-30 SYRFRNFTSNMLVRN
+30 SYRLRNFVSNMIVRN
-45 MKMDKEIYIKKRKD
+45 MKMNKEIYIKKKKD

-86 ISEYSKLSPKFL
+86 ISEYSKLSPKFI
-98 DMIKL
+98 DRIKL
-103 LVMKIICLDLK
+103 FVMKIICLDLK

-124 IFILNQNFIYIAIL
+124 IFILNQNFIYVAIL
-138 SNKYNSCLIRLYLL
+138 SSKYNSCLIRLYLL
-152 FFNAVFINL
+152 FFNTVFINL

-169 SYVDLTTISKI
+169 SFVDLTTISKI

-194 KAIDYILAK
+194 NAIEYILSK
-203 KETNSSKYLYK
+203 KEANSSKYLYK

-231 LFDYRKIIH
+231 LFDYRKIIL

-251 KNEDIL
+251 KNEDVL
-257 NSITRLIL
+257 HSITQIIL

-283 LELYSTFPRWML
+283 LELFSTFPRWML

-301 IYNGIIF
+301 IFNGIIF
-308 VQLYTAKKL
+308 VQVYTAKKL
-317 SKVNN
+317 SKINN

-328 IKEQMNID
+328 IKDQMNLD
-336 SYYKIASKHSNKF
+336 DYYKITSKHSNKF
-349 VKIIEFF
+349 LKIIEFF

-393 SLKVVEENLINLVYK
+393 SLKVVEDSLINLVYK

-416 EIVSNNSE
+416 EVVSNNSS
-424 NNLKSSSDK
+424 NSKSLSEK

-440 SEKNNDFDDKKD
+440 SEKNNDIENKKD
-452 DSKIDDSSSSVS
+452 DSKIDSSSSISV
-464 ITSVSKTFLQ
+464 TSVSKTFLQ

-480 LKEIKRKSVQL
+480 LKEIKRRKSIQL

-496 NFFYDG
+496 NIFYDG
-502 NSEFSEIWNI
+502 KSEISEIWNI

-517 TNQNNYDL
+517 TNQNNFDL
-525 RSFFSNIP
+525 RSLFSNIP

-568 IFRGHRNSIGPT
+568 IFKGHRNSIGPT

-590 NTNNNNGIMA
+590 ANNNANNNNGIMA
-600 NRKVSMKSLKN
+600 SRKVSMKSLKN
-611 RRINSIVFTNKN
+611 RRVNSIVINNKN
-623 TATITPNKM
+623 TATIAPNKI
-632 NFNRKKSS
+632 NFNKKKSS
-640 FNFNK
+640 IMFTK
-645 AINLHKR
+645 ANYLHKR

-662 LNQFYSMIYNNPK
+662 LNQFYSLINNNPK

-707 RENKKEK
+707 KDIKKEK
-714 KVKII
+714 KVTFKK
-719 TNEKNNNFNKINSFF
+719 NEKNSNINKINSFL
-734 EDDQGITKDILQ
+734 EDDQGITNDILQ
-746 EFYEDKSSINFLQNN
+746 EFYEDKSSVNFLQNN